1 MGLEDIFY
9 WIGFKVSSHPILVSV
24 VTLMTTSIILTGLVF
39 IDFELEPQKLWVS
52 QTSQTNYQQLFFG
65 KKFGAYFRIN
75 QMIMRLQ
82 NESNTEDIFTKP
94 YLRKLFDVQERIV
107 STSFDF
113 MGKNMTV
120 SDFCYKPISGKGCM
134 ITSATN
140 FWLEN
145 RTAMEESD
153 VKEVAKCL
161 KTGTEG
167 EMPCFDSIGTPI
179 QINAI
184 FGMQGCEG
192 GEEVSECSVC
202 NKTARSMSV
211 TFLLQNDFYTNKA
224 AEKWEQ
230 EVFQKAILDF
240 NEKEKNDG
248 SVLRIFYMMERS
260 VSDELKIETKQNIL
274 VVVISYLAMFIYI
287 SLMMGEF
294 PSLIKS
300 RILVGF
306 GGILIVIISCLG
318 AFAIVSLLGIKQT
331 LISAEVVPFLVL
343 AIGVDNMF
351 FITGAKDKV
360 SKKIKEQKEEGNQ
373 KKEYKNE
380 QQMGIA
386 LSEVGPSITTA
397 AIGEF
402 LSFLVGYLTDIP
414 ALESFC
420 LCASFAV
427 LINYFLQMTL
437 FVAFVSLD
445 DRRVYSYRYDIVPCI
460 KVNDTTQNSLINNNL
475 KNSTTKNEPYE
486 GKKSLQKCATL
497 YYDFIMQTPVICAIL
512 IIYVGM
518 TVVSVIAVF
527 NFPLGL
533 NQQTTVT
540 QSGDLV
546 QYFKTQEKYVDVGPP
561 GYLVFYNIDYNNAEN
576 LALIDKM
583 SDHLS
588 TLSTVQPPVYS
599 WYKDFKKFMDPYY
612 KDKCNK
618 NLEVLK
624 TQPLAYQ
631 VREFLKIKK
640 DDPCCKEDGMCGEPY
655 LNDLAFNDNGEIE
668 ASRFRFQH
676 VPLVNQSVYV
686 NAVLQTN
693 AVARTYR
700 DNFTLMEGKNRTQNY
715 ILNGK
720 VVDINTVFPYSLFYV
735 YYDQYLFIRGISV
748 QNLLIGF
755 ATIFLSV
762 QLVMNLKGA
771 ALTVLFCFSCVLHLI
786 GTLWLLNFIPDYAI
800 ELNAISVVN
809 IVVALGLSVEFC
821 VHIIIFYMKCPKDT
835 KVEYIKYSLNN
846 VGVSVFIGIMVT
858 KVIGVFVL
866 LFAASK
872 VFQIYYFRMYFFLI
886 VVGFFHGFMLLPI
899 FLTYVNVRSSDDEP
913 IKNNKLKDSV
923 FQEKPGTDK
932 LSHENKEQIE

>member
-1 MGLEDIFY
+1 MGLESIFH

-24 VTLMTTSIILTGLVF
+24 ISLMATSIILTGLVF

-94 YLRKLFDVQERIV
+94 YLRKLFDVQEKIV

-161 KTGTEG
+161 QTGTEG

-192 GEEVSECSVC
+192 GEEISECSVC

-230 EVFQKAILDF
+230 EVFQKSILEF
-240 NEKEKNDG
+240 NEQEEKNNSD
-248 SVLRIFYMMERS
+248 LRIFYMMERS
-260 VSDELKIETKQNIL
+260 VSDELEIETEQNIL
-274 VVVISYLAMFIYI
+274 VVVISYIAMFIYI
-287 SLMMGEF
+287 SMMMGEF
-294 PSLIKS
+294 PSLTKS
-300 RILVGF
+300 RILVGL
-306 GGILIVIISCLG
+306 GGIFVVILSCLG
-318 AFAIVSLLGIKQT
+318 AFAIVSLFGIKQT

-351 FITGAKDKV
+351 FITGARDRV
-360 SKKIKEQKEEGNQ
+360 ISQINEEKKEGKQQKEYSNQ
-373 KKEYKNE
+373 E
-380 QQMGIA
+380 QMGKA
-386 LSEVGPSITTA
+386 LAEVGPSITTA

-445 DRRVYSYRYDIVPCI
+445 DRRVDANRYDIVPCI
-460 KVNDTTQNSLINNNL
+460 KKTVGNS
-475 KNSTTKNEPYE
+475 EHYE
-486 GKKSLQKCATL
+486 GKKSLQSFALT
-497 YYDFIMQTPVICAIL
+497 YYDFIMQTPVKY
-512 IIYVGM
+512 IIITIYIGM
-518 TVVSVIAVF
+518 TVVSVIALF
-527 NFPLGL
+527 KFPLGL

-546 QYFKTQEKYVDVGPP
+546 KYFKTQEKYVDVGSP
-561 GYLVFYNIDYNNAEN
+561 GYLVFYNIDYNNADN

-599 WYKDFKKFMDPYY
+599 WYKDFQKFMDPYY

-618 NLEVLK
+618 NLDVLK

-631 VREFLKIKK
+631 VREFLKIKT

-700 DNFTLMEGKNRTQNY
+700 DNFTLMEGKNRTQNFL
-715 ILNGK
+715 LNGK

-755 ATIFLSV
+755 ATIFLAV

-786 GTLWLLNFIPDYAI
+786 GTLWLLNFIPDYTI

-821 VHIIIFYMKCPKDT
+821 AHIIIFYMKSPESNSQTPNVD
-835 KVEYIKYSLNN
+835 YIKYSLQN
-846 VGVSVFIGIMVT
+846 VGVSVFVGIMTT

-886 VVGFFHGFMLLPI
+886 VVGFFHGFMLLPL
-899 FLTYVNVRSSDDEP
+899 FLTYVNIRSSGEKKT
-913 IKNNKLKDSV
+913 IKDSDLLISS
-923 FQEKPGTDK
+923 EP
-932 LSHENKEQIE
+932 LSGD

>member
-1 MGLEDIFY
+1 MGLESVFNV
-9 WIGFKVSSHPILVSV
+9 IGRKVATHPILVSV
-24 VTLMTTSIILTGLVF
+24 ISLMMTSIILTGLIF

-82 NESNTEDIFTKP
+82 NQSNTEDIFTKP
-94 YLRKLFDVQERIV
+94 YLKKLFDVQEKIV
-107 STSFDF
+107 NTTFDF
-113 MGKNMTV
+113 MGKNMSV

-161 KTGTEG
+161 QTGTEG

-192 GEEVSECSVC
+192 GEAISECSVC

-224 AEKWEQ
+224 AQKWEQ
-230 EVFQKAILDF
+230 EVFQKAIHDF
-240 NEKEKNDG
+240 NEQEKKENSD
-248 SVLRIFYMMERS
+248 LRIFYMMERS
-260 VSDELKIETKQNIL
+260 VSDELEIESAQNVV

-287 SLMMGEF
+287 SMMMGEF
-294 PSLIKS
+294 PSITKS
-300 RILVGF
+300 RILVGL
-306 GGILIVIISCLG
+306 GGIFVVILSCLG
-318 AFAIVSLLGIKQT
+318 AFAIVSLFGIKQT

-351 FITGAKDKV
+351 FITGARDRV
-360 SKKIKEQKEEGNQ
+360 INSINAAKEQGKDVRNYSNSE
-373 KKEYKNE
+373 
-380 QQMGIA
+380 QMGIA
-386 LSEVGPSITTA
+386 LGEVGPSITTA

-445 DRRVYSYRYDIVPCI
+445 DKRVDANRYDIVPCF
-460 KVNDTTQNSLINNNL
+460 KKTVGRS
-475 KNSTTKNEPYE
+475 EHYE
-486 GKKSLQKCATL
+486 GKKCLQNFAIT
-497 YYDFIMQTPVICAIL
+497 YYEFLMKTPVVCTVL
-512 IIYVGM
+512 VIYIGM
-518 TVVSVIAVF
+518 TVFSVYSIF

-540 QSGDLV
+540 QNGDLFN
-546 QYFKTQEKYVDVGPP
+546 YFKTQEKYVDVGSP

-599 WYKDFKKFMDPYY
+599 WYKDFQKFMDPYY

-618 NLEVLK
+618 NLDVLK

-631 VREFLKIKK
+631 VREFLKIKT

-655 LNDLAFNDNGEIE
+655 LNDLAFNDKGEIE

-676 VPLVNQSVYV
+676 IPLVNQSVYV

-700 DNFTLMEGKNRTQNY
+700 DNFTLMEGRNKTQNFV
-715 ILNGK
+715 LNGK
-720 VVDINTVFPYSLFYV
+720 TVDINTVFPYSLFYV

-755 ATIFLSV
+755 ATIFLAV

-786 GTLWLLNFIPDYAI
+786 GVLYLLNFIPDYTV

-821 VHIIIFYMKCPKDT
+821 AHIIIFYMKSPKSNSLTPNVDH
-835 KVEYIKYSLNN
+835 IKYSLKN
-846 VGVSVFIGIMVT
+846 VGVSVLVGIMTT

-866 LFAASK
+866 LFAPSK

-899 FLTYVNVRSSDDEP
+899 FLTYVNVRSKDDEIDSELKFAQEDLITDNP
-913 IKNNKLKDSV
+913 TKDDIIK
-923 FQEKPGTDK
+923 Q
-932 LSHENKEQIE
+932 

>member
-1 MGLEDIFY
+1 MGLESVFNV
-9 WIGFKVSSHPILVSV
+9 IGRKVATHPILVSV
-24 VTLMTTSIILTGLVF
+24 ISLMTTSIILTGLIF

-82 NESNTEDIFTKP
+82 NQSNTEDIFTKP

-107 STSFDF
+107 NTTFDF
-113 MGKNMTV
+113 MGKNMSV

-161 KTGTEG
+161 QTGTEG

-192 GEEVSECSVC
+192 GEAISECSVC

-224 AEKWEQ
+224 AQKWEQ
-230 EVFQKAILDF
+230 EVFQKAIHDF
-240 NEKEKNDG
+240 NEQEEKDK
-248 SVLRIFYMMERS
+248 SDLRIFYMMERS
-260 VSDELKIETKQNIL
+260 VSDELEIESAQNVV

-287 SLMMGEF
+287 SMMMGEF
-294 PSLIKS
+294 PSITKS
-300 RILVGF
+300 RILVGL
-306 GGILIVIISCLG
+306 GGIFVVILSCLG
-318 AFAIVSLLGIKQT
+318 AFAIVSLFGIKQT

-351 FITGAKDKV
+351 FITGARDRV
-360 SKKIKEQKEEGNQ
+360 INSINAAKEQGKDVRNYSNSE
-373 KKEYKNE
+373 
-380 QQMGIA
+380 QMGIA
-386 LSEVGPSITTA
+386 LGEVGPSITTA

-445 DRRVYSYRYDIVPCI
+445 DKRVDANRYDIVPCF
-460 KVNDTTQNSLINNNL
+460 KKTVGRS
-475 KNSTTKNEPYE
+475 EHYE
-486 GKKSLQKCATL
+486 GKKCLQNFAIT
-497 YYDFIMQTPVICAIL
+497 YYEFLMKTPVVCTVL
-512 IIYVGM
+512 VIYIGM
-518 TVVSVIAVF
+518 TVFSVYSIF

-540 QSGDLV
+540 QNGDLFN
-546 QYFKTQEKYVDVGPP
+546 YFKTQEKYVDVGSP

-599 WYKDFKKFMDPYY
+599 WYKDFQKFMDPYY

-618 NLEVLK
+618 NLDVLK

-631 VREFLKIKK
+631 VREFLKIKT

-655 LNDLAFNDNGEIE
+655 LNDLAFNDKGEIE

-676 VPLVNQSVYV
+676 IPLVNQSVYV

-700 DNFTLMEGKNRTQNY
+700 DNFTLMEGRNKTQNFV
-715 ILNGK
+715 LNGK
-720 VVDINTVFPYSLFYV
+720 TVDINTVFPYSLFYV

-755 ATIFLSV
+755 ATIFLAV

-786 GTLWLLNFIPDYAI
+786 GVLYLLNFIPDYTV

-821 VHIIIFYMKCPKDT
+821 AHIIIFYMKSPKSNSLTPNVDH
-835 KVEYIKYSLNN
+835 IKYSLKN
-846 VGVSVFIGIMVT
+846 VGVSVLVGIMTT

-866 LFAASK
+866 LFAPSK

-899 FLTYVNVRSSDDEP
+899 FLTYVNVRSKDDE
-913 IKNNKLKDSV
+913 IDSELK
-923 FQEKPGTDK
+923 FAQEDLITDK
-932 LSHENKEQIE
+932 PTKDDIIKQ

>member
-1 MGLEDIFY
+1 MGLESVFNV
-9 WIGFKVSSHPILVSV
+9 IGRKVATHPILVSV
-24 VTLMTTSIILTGLVF
+24 ISLMTTSIILTGLIF

-82 NESNTEDIFTKP
+82 NQSNTEDIFTKP

-107 STSFDF
+107 NTTFDF
-113 MGKNMTV
+113 MGKNMSV

-161 KTGTEG
+161 QTGTEG

-192 GEEVSECSVC
+192 GEAISECSVC

-224 AEKWEQ
+224 AQKWEQ
-230 EVFQKAILDF
+230 EVFQKAIHDF
-240 NEKEKNDG
+240 NEQEEKENSD
-248 SVLRIFYMMERS
+248 LRIFYMMERS
-260 VSDELKIETKQNIL
+260 VSDELEIESAQNVV

-287 SLMMGEF
+287 SMMMGEF
-294 PSLIKS
+294 PSITKS
-300 RILVGF
+300 RILVGL
-306 GGILIVIISCLG
+306 GGIFVVILSCLG
-318 AFAIVSLLGIKQT
+318 AFAIVSLFGIKQT

-351 FITGAKDKV
+351 FITGARDRV
-360 SKKIKEQKEEGNQ
+360 INSINAAKEQGKDVRNYSNSE
-373 KKEYKNE
+373 
-380 QQMGIA
+380 QMGIA
-386 LSEVGPSITTA
+386 LGEVGPSITTA

-445 DRRVYSYRYDIVPCI
+445 DKRVDANRYDIVPCF
-460 KVNDTTQNSLINNNL
+460 KKTVGRS
-475 KNSTTKNEPYE
+475 EHYE
-486 GKKSLQKCATL
+486 GKKCLQNFAIT
-497 YYDFIMQTPVICAIL
+497 YYEFLMKTPVVCTVL
-512 IIYVGM
+512 VIYIGM
-518 TVVSVIAVF
+518 TVFSVYSIF

-540 QSGDLV
+540 QNGDLFN
-546 QYFKTQEKYVDVGPP
+546 YFKTQEKYVDVGSP

-599 WYKDFKKFMDPYY
+599 WYKDFQKFMDPYY

-618 NLEVLK
+618 NLDVLK

-631 VREFLKIKK
+631 VREFLKIKT

-655 LNDLAFNDNGEIE
+655 LNDLAFNDKGEIE

-676 VPLVNQSVYV
+676 IPLVNQSVYV

-700 DNFTLMEGKNRTQNY
+700 DNFTLMEGRNKTQNFV
-715 ILNGK
+715 LNGK
-720 VVDINTVFPYSLFYV
+720 TVDINTVFPYSLFYV

-755 ATIFLSV
+755 ATIFLAV

-786 GTLWLLNFIPDYAI
+786 GVLYLLNFIPDYTV

-821 VHIIIFYMKCPKDT
+821 AHIIIFYMKSPKSNSLTPNVDH
-835 KVEYIKYSLNN
+835 IKYSLKN
-846 VGVSVFIGIMVT
+846 VGVSVLVGIMTT

-866 LFAASK
+866 LFAPSK

-899 FLTYVNVRSSDDEP
+899 FLTYVNVRSKDDE
-913 IKNNKLKDSV
+913 IDSELK
-923 FQEKPGTDK
+923 FAQEDLITDK
-932 LSHENKEQIE
+932 PTKDDIIKQ

>member
-1 MGLEDIFY
+1 MGLESVFNV
-9 WIGFKVSSHPILVSV
+9 IGRKVATHPILVSV
-24 VTLMTTSIILTGLVF
+24 ISLMMTSIILTGLIF

-82 NESNTEDIFTKP
+82 NQSNTEDIFTKP
-94 YLRKLFDVQERIV
+94 YLRKLFDVQEKIV
-107 STSFDF
+107 NTTFDF
-113 MGKNMTV
+113 MGKNMSV

-161 KTGTEG
+161 QTGTEG

-192 GEEVSECSVC
+192 GEAISECSVC

-224 AEKWEQ
+224 AQKWEQ
-230 EVFQKAILDF
+230 EVFQKAIHDF
-240 NEKEKNDG
+240 NEQEEKENSD
-248 SVLRIFYMMERS
+248 LRIFYMMERS
-260 VSDELKIETKQNIL
+260 VSDELEIESAQNVV

-287 SLMMGEF
+287 SMMMGEF
-294 PSLIKS
+294 PSITKS
-300 RILVGF
+300 RILVGL
-306 GGILIVIISCLG
+306 GGIFVVILSCLG
-318 AFAIVSLLGIKQT
+318 AFAIVSLFGIKQT

-351 FITGAKDKV
+351 FITGARDRV
-360 SKKIKEQKEEGNQ
+360 INSINAAKEQGKDVRNYSNSE
-373 KKEYKNE
+373 
-380 QQMGIA
+380 QMGIA
-386 LSEVGPSITTA
+386 LGEVGPSITTA

-445 DRRVYSYRYDIVPCI
+445 DKRVDANRYDIVPCF
-460 KVNDTTQNSLINNNL
+460 KKTVGRS
-475 KNSTTKNEPYE
+475 EHYE
-486 GKKSLQKCATL
+486 GKKCLQNFAIT
-497 YYDFIMQTPVICAIL
+497 YYEFLMKTPVVCTVL
-512 IIYVGM
+512 VIYIGM
-518 TVVSVIAVF
+518 TVFSVYSIF

-540 QSGDLV
+540 QNGDLFN
-546 QYFKTQEKYVDVGPP
+546 YFKTQEKYVDVGSP

-599 WYKDFKKFMDPYY
+599 WYKDFQKFMDPYY

-618 NLEVLK
+618 NLDVLK

-631 VREFLKIKK
+631 VREFLKIKT

-655 LNDLAFNDNGEIE
+655 LNDLAFNDKGEIE

-676 VPLVNQSVYV
+676 IPLVNQSVYV

-700 DNFTLMEGKNRTQNY
+700 DNFTLMEGRNKTQNFV
-715 ILNGK
+715 LNGK
-720 VVDINTVFPYSLFYV
+720 TVDINTVFPYSLFYV

-755 ATIFLSV
+755 ATIFLAV

-786 GTLWLLNFIPDYAI
+786 GVLYLLNFIPDYTV

-821 VHIIIFYMKCPKDT
+821 AHIIIFYMKSPKSNSLTPNVDH
-835 KVEYIKYSLNN
+835 IKYSLKN
-846 VGVSVFIGIMVT
+846 VGVSVLVGIMTT

-866 LFAASK
+866 LFAPSK

-899 FLTYVNVRSSDDEP
+899 FLTYVNVRSKDDE
-913 IKNNKLKDSV
+913 IDSELK
-923 FQEKPGTDK
+923 FAQEDLITDK
-932 LSHENKEQIE
+932 PTKDDIIKQ

>member
-1 MGLEDIFY
+1 MGLESVFNV
-9 WIGFKVSSHPILVSV
+9 IGRKVATHPILVSV
-24 VTLMTTSIILTGLVF
+24 ISLMMTSIILTGLIF

-82 NESNTEDIFTKP
+82 NQSNTEDIFTKP
-94 YLRKLFDVQERIV
+94 YLKKLFDVQEKIV
-107 STSFDF
+107 NTTFDF
-113 MGKNMTV
+113 MGKNMSV

-161 KTGTEG
+161 QTGTEG

-192 GEEVSECSVC
+192 GEAISECSVC

-224 AEKWEQ
+224 AQKWEQ
-230 EVFQKAILDF
+230 EVFQKAIHDF
-240 NEKEKNDG
+240 NEQEEEEKSD
-248 SVLRIFYMMERS
+248 LRIFYMMERS
-260 VSDELKIETKQNIL
+260 VSDELEIESAQNVV

-287 SLMMGEF
+287 SMMMGEF
-294 PSLIKS
+294 PSITKS
-300 RILVGF
+300 RILVGL
-306 GGILIVIISCLG
+306 GGIFVVILSCLG
-318 AFAIVSLLGIKQT
+318 AFAIVSLFGIKQT

-351 FITGAKDKV
+351 FITGARDRV
-360 SKKIKEQKEEGNQ
+360 INSINAAKEQGKDVRNYSNSE
-373 KKEYKNE
+373 
-380 QQMGIA
+380 QMGIA
-386 LSEVGPSITTA
+386 LGEVGPSITTA

-445 DRRVYSYRYDIVPCI
+445 DKRVDANRYDIVPCF
-460 KVNDTTQNSLINNNL
+460 KKTVGRS
-475 KNSTTKNEPYE
+475 EHYE
-486 GKKSLQKCATL
+486 GKKCLQNFAIT
-497 YYDFIMQTPVICAIL
+497 YYEFLMKTPVVCTVL
-512 IIYVGM
+512 VIYIGM
-518 TVVSVIAVF
+518 TVFSVISIF

-540 QSGDLV
+540 QNGDLFN
-546 QYFKTQEKYVDVGPP
+546 YFKTQEKYVDVGSP

-599 WYKDFKKFMDPYY
+599 WYKDFQKFMDPYY

-618 NLEVLK
+618 NLDVLK

-631 VREFLKIKK
+631 VREFLKIKT

-655 LNDLAFNDNGEIE
+655 LNDLAFNDKGEIE

-676 VPLVNQSVYV
+676 IPLVNQSVYV

-700 DNFTLMEGKNRTQNY
+700 DNFTLMEGRNKTQNFV
-715 ILNGK
+715 LNGK
-720 VVDINTVFPYSLFYV
+720 TVDINTVFPYSLFYV

-755 ATIFLSV
+755 ATIFLAV

-786 GTLWLLNFIPDYAI
+786 GVLYLLNFIPDYTV

-821 VHIIIFYMKCPKDT
+821 AHIIIFYMKSPKSNSLTPNVDH
-835 KVEYIKYSLNN
+835 IKYSLKN
-846 VGVSVFIGIMVT
+846 VGVSVLVGIMTT

-866 LFAASK
+866 LFAPSK

-899 FLTYVNVRSSDDEP
+899 FLTYVNVRSKDDEIDSELKFAQEDLITDNP
-913 IKNNKLKDSV
+913 TKDDIIK
-923 FQEKPGTDK
+923 Q
-932 LSHENKEQIE
+932 

>member
-1 MGLEDIFY
+1 MGLESIFH

-24 VTLMTTSIILTGLVF
+24 ISLMATSIILTGLVF

-94 YLRKLFDVQERIV
+94 YLRKLFDVQEKIV

-161 KTGTEG
+161 QTGTEG

-192 GEEVSECSVC
+192 GEEISECSVC

-230 EVFQKAILDF
+230 EVFQKSILEF
-240 NEKEKNDG
+240 NEQEEKNNSD
-248 SVLRIFYMMERS
+248 LRIFYMMERS
-260 VSDELKIETKQNIL
+260 VSDELEIETEQNIL

-287 SLMMGEF
+287 SMMMGEF
-294 PSLIKS
+294 PSLTKS
-300 RILVGF
+300 RILVGL
-306 GGILIVIISCLG
+306 GGIFVVILSCLG
-318 AFAIVSLLGIKQT
+318 AFAIVSLFGIKQT

-351 FITGAKDKV
+351 FITGARDRV
-360 SKKIKEQKEEGNQ
+360 ISQINEEKKEGKQQKEYSNQ
-373 KKEYKNE
+373 E
-380 QQMGIA
+380 QMGKA
-386 LSEVGPSITTA
+386 LAEVGPSITTA

-445 DRRVYSYRYDIVPCI
+445 DRRVDANRYDIVPCI
-460 KVNDTTQNSLINNNL
+460 KKTVGNS
-475 KNSTTKNEPYE
+475 EHYE
-486 GKKSLQKCATL
+486 GKKSLQSFALT
-497 YYDFIMQTPVICAIL
+497 YYDFIMQTTVKY
-512 IIYVGM
+512 IIITIYIGM

-527 NFPLGL
+527 KFPLGL

-546 QYFKTQEKYVDVGPP
+546 KYFKTQEKYVDVGSP
-561 GYLVFYNIDYNNAEN
+561 GYLVFYNIDYNNADN

-599 WYKDFKKFMDPYY
+599 WYKDFQKFMDPYY

-618 NLEVLK
+618 NLDVLK

-631 VREFLKIKK
+631 VREFLKIKT

-700 DNFTLMEGKNRTQNY
+700 DNFTLMEGKNRTQNFL
-715 ILNGK
+715 LNGK

-755 ATIFLSV
+755 ATIFLAV

-786 GTLWLLNFIPDYAI
+786 GTLWLLNFIPDYTI

-821 VHIIIFYMKCPKDT
+821 AHIIIFYMKSPESNSQTPNVD
-835 KVEYIKYSLNN
+835 YIKYSLQN
-846 VGVSVFIGIMVT
+846 VGVSVFVGIMTT

-872 VFQIYYFRMYFFLI
+872 VFQIYYFRRYFFLI
-886 VVGFFHGFMLLPI
+886 VVGFFHGFMLLPL
-899 FLTYVNVRSSDDEP
+899 FLTYVNIRSSGEKKT
-913 IKNNKLKDSV
+913 IKDSDLLISS
-923 FQEKPGTDK
+923 EP
-932 LSHENKEQIE
+932 LSGD

>member
-1 MGLEDIFY
+1 MGLESVFNV
-9 WIGFKVSSHPILVSV
+9 IGRKVATHPILVSV
-24 VTLMTTSIILTGLVF
+24 ISLMMTSIILTGLIF

-82 NESNTEDIFTKP
+82 NQSNTEDIFTKP
-94 YLRKLFDVQERIV
+94 YLKKLFDVQERIV
-107 STSFDF
+107 NTTFDF
-113 MGKNMTV
+113 MGKNMSV

-161 KTGTEG
+161 QTGTEG

-192 GEEVSECSVC
+192 GEAISECSVC

-224 AEKWEQ
+224 AQKWEQ
-230 EVFQKAILDF
+230 EVFQKAIHDF
-240 NEKEKNDG
+240 NEQEEKEKSD
-248 SVLRIFYMMERS
+248 LRIFYMMERS
-260 VSDELKIETKQNIL
+260 VSDELEIESAQNVV

-287 SLMMGEF
+287 SMMMGEF
-294 PSLIKS
+294 PSITKS
-300 RILVGF
+300 RILVGL
-306 GGILIVIISCLG
+306 GGIFVVILSCLG
-318 AFAIVSLLGIKQT
+318 AFAIVSLFGIKQT

-351 FITGAKDKV
+351 FITGARDRV
-360 SKKIKEQKEEGNQ
+360 INSINAAKEQGKDVRNYSNSE
-373 KKEYKNE
+373 
-380 QQMGIA
+380 QMGIA
-386 LSEVGPSITTA
+386 LGEVGPSITTA

-445 DRRVYSYRYDIVPCI
+445 DKRVDANRYDIVPCF
-460 KVNDTTQNSLINNNL
+460 KKTVGRS
-475 KNSTTKNEPYE
+475 EHYE
-486 GKKSLQKCATL
+486 GKKCLQNFAIT
-497 YYDFIMQTPVICAIL
+497 YYEFLMKTPVVCTVL
-512 IIYVGM
+512 VIYIGM
-518 TVVSVIAVF
+518 TVFSVYSIF

-540 QSGDLV
+540 QNGDLFN
-546 QYFKTQEKYVDVGPP
+546 YFKTQEKYVDVGSP

-599 WYKDFKKFMDPYY
+599 WYKDFQKFMDPYY

-618 NLEVLK
+618 NLDVLK

-631 VREFLKIKK
+631 VREFLKIKT

-655 LNDLAFNDNGEIE
+655 LNDLAFNDKGEIE

-676 VPLVNQSVYV
+676 IPLVNQSVYV

-700 DNFTLMEGKNRTQNY
+700 DNFTLMEGRNKTQNFV
-715 ILNGK
+715 LNGK
-720 VVDINTVFPYSLFYV
+720 TVDINTVFPYSLFYV

-755 ATIFLSV
+755 ATIFLAV

-786 GTLWLLNFIPDYAI
+786 GVLYLLNFIPDYTV

-821 VHIIIFYMKCPKDT
+821 AHIIIFYMKSPKSNSLTPNVDH
-835 KVEYIKYSLNN
+835 IKYSLKN
-846 VGVSVFIGIMVT
+846 VGVSVLVGIMTT

-866 LFAASK
+866 LFAPSK

-899 FLTYVNVRSSDDEP
+899 FLTYVNVRSKDDEIDSELKFAQEDLITDNP
-913 IKNNKLKDSV
+913 TKDDIIK
-923 FQEKPGTDK
+923 Q
-932 LSHENKEQIE
+932 

>member
-1 MGLEDIFY
+1 MGLESIFH

-24 VTLMTTSIILTGLVF
+24 ISLMATSIILTGLVF

-94 YLRKLFDVQERIV
+94 YLRKLFDVQEKIA

-161 KTGTEG
+161 QTGTEG

-192 GEEVSECSVC
+192 GEEISECSVC

-230 EVFQKAILDF
+230 EVFQKSILEF
-240 NEKEKNDG
+240 NEQEEKNNSD
-248 SVLRIFYMMERS
+248 LRIFYMMERS
-260 VSDELKIETKQNIL
+260 VSDELEIETEQNIL

-287 SLMMGEF
+287 SMMMGEF
-294 PSLIKS
+294 PSLTKS
-300 RILVGF
+300 RILVGL
-306 GGILIVIISCLG
+306 GGIFVVILSCLG
-318 AFAIVSLLGIKQT
+318 AFAIVSLFGIKQT

-351 FITGAKDKV
+351 FITGARDRV
-360 SKKIKEQKEEGNQ
+360 ISQINEEKKEGKQQKEYSNQ
-373 KKEYKNE
+373 E
-380 QQMGIA
+380 QMGKA
-386 LSEVGPSITTA
+386 LAEVGPSITTA

-445 DRRVYSYRYDIVPCI
+445 DRRVDANRYDIVPCI
-460 KVNDTTQNSLINNNL
+460 KKTVGNS
-475 KNSTTKNEPYE
+475 EHYE
-486 GKKSLQKCATL
+486 GKKSLQSFALT
-497 YYDFIMQTPVICAIL
+497 YYDFIMQTPVKY
-512 IIYVGM
+512 IIITIYIGM

-527 NFPLGL
+527 KFPLGL

-546 QYFKTQEKYVDVGPP
+546 KYFKTQEKYVDVGSP
-561 GYLVFYNIDYNNAEN
+561 GYLVFYNIDYNNADN

-599 WYKDFKKFMDPYY
+599 WYKDFQKFMDPYY

-618 NLEVLK
+618 NLDVLK

-631 VREFLKIKK
+631 VREFLKIKT

-700 DNFTLMEGKNRTQNY
+700 DNFTLMEGKNRTQNFL
-715 ILNGK
+715 LNGK

-755 ATIFLSV
+755 ATIFLAV

-786 GTLWLLNFIPDYAI
+786 GTLWLLNFIPDYTI

-821 VHIIIFYMKCPKDT
+821 AHIIIFYMKSPESNSQTPNVD
-835 KVEYIKYSLNN
+835 YIKYSLQN
-846 VGVSVFIGIMVT
+846 VGVSVFVGIMTT

-886 VVGFFHGFMLLPI
+886 VVGFFHGFMLLPL
-899 FLTYVNVRSSDDEP
+899 FLTYVNIRSSGEKKT
-913 IKNNKLKDSV
+913 IKDSDLLISS
-923 FQEKPGTDK
+923 EP
-932 LSHENKEQIE
+932 LSGD

>member
-1 MGLEDIFY
+1 MGLESVFNV
-9 WIGFKVSSHPILVSV
+9 IGRKVATHPILVSV
-24 VTLMTTSIILTGLVF
+24 ISLMMTSIILTGLIF

-82 NESNTEDIFTKP
+82 NQSNTEDIFTKP
-94 YLRKLFDVQERIV
+94 YLRKLFDVQEKIV
-107 STSFDF
+107 NTTFDF
-113 MGKNMTV
+113 MGKNMSV

-161 KTGTEG
+161 QTGTEG

-192 GEEVSECSVC
+192 GEAISECSVC

-224 AEKWEQ
+224 AQKWEQ
-230 EVFQKAILDF
+230 EVFQKAIHDF
-240 NEKEKNDG
+240 NEQEEKEKSD
-248 SVLRIFYMMERS
+248 LRIFYMMERS
-260 VSDELKIETKQNIL
+260 VSDELEIESAQNVV

-287 SLMMGEF
+287 SMMMGEF
-294 PSLIKS
+294 PSITKS
-300 RILVGF
+300 RILVGL
-306 GGILIVIISCLG
+306 GGIFVVILSCLG
-318 AFAIVSLLGIKQT
+318 AFAIVSLFGIKQT

-351 FITGAKDKV
+351 FITGARDRV
-360 SKKIKEQKEEGNQ
+360 INSINAAKEQGKDVRNYSNSE
-373 KKEYKNE
+373 
-380 QQMGIA
+380 QMGIA
-386 LSEVGPSITTA
+386 LGEVGPSITTA

-445 DRRVYSYRYDIVPCI
+445 DKRVDANRYDIVPCF
-460 KVNDTTQNSLINNNL
+460 KKTVGRS
-475 KNSTTKNEPYE
+475 EHYE
-486 GKKSLQKCATL
+486 GKKCLQNFAIT
-497 YYDFIMQTPVICAIL
+497 YYEFLMKTPVVCTVL
-512 IIYVGM
+512 VIYIGM
-518 TVVSVIAVF
+518 TVFSVISIF

-540 QSGDLV
+540 QNGDLFN
-546 QYFKTQEKYVDVGPP
+546 YFKTQEKYVDVGSP

-599 WYKDFKKFMDPYY
+599 WYKDFQKFMDPYY

-618 NLEVLK
+618 NLDVLK

-631 VREFLKIKK
+631 VREFLKIKT

-655 LNDLAFNDNGEIE
+655 LNDLAFNDKGEIE

-676 VPLVNQSVYV
+676 IPLVNQSVYV

-700 DNFTLMEGKNRTQNY
+700 DNFTLMEGRNKTQNFV
-715 ILNGK
+715 LNGK
-720 VVDINTVFPYSLFYV
+720 TVDINTVFPYSLFYV

-755 ATIFLSV
+755 ATIFLAV

-786 GTLWLLNFIPDYAI
+786 GVLYLLNFIPDYTV

-821 VHIIIFYMKCPKDT
+821 AHIIIFYMKSPKSNSLTPNVDH
-835 KVEYIKYSLNN
+835 IKYSLKN
-846 VGVSVFIGIMVT
+846 VGVSVLVGIMTT

-866 LFAASK
+866 LFAPSK

-899 FLTYVNVRSSDDEP
+899 FLTYVNVRSKDDEIDSELKFAQEDLITDNP
-913 IKNNKLKDSV
+913 TKDDIIK
-923 FQEKPGTDK
+923 Q
-932 LSHENKEQIE
+932 

>member
-1 MGLEDIFY
+1 MGLESVFNV
-9 WIGFKVSSHPILVSV
+9 IGRKVATHPILVSV
-24 VTLMTTSIILTGLVF
+24 ISLMMTSIILTGLIF

-82 NESNTEDIFTKP
+82 NQSNTEDIFTKP
-94 YLRKLFDVQERIV
+94 YLRKLFDVQEKIV
-107 STSFDF
+107 NTTFDF
-113 MGKNMTV
+113 MGKNMSV

-161 KTGTEG
+161 QTGTEG

-192 GEEVSECSVC
+192 GEAISECSVC

-224 AEKWEQ
+224 AQKWEQ
-230 EVFQKAILDF
+230 EVFQKAIHDF
-240 NEKEKNDG
+240 NEQEEEEKSD
-248 SVLRIFYMMERS
+248 LRIFYMMERS
-260 VSDELKIETKQNIL
+260 VSDELEIESAQNVV

-287 SLMMGEF
+287 SMMMGEF
-294 PSLIKS
+294 PSITKS
-300 RILVGF
+300 RILVGL
-306 GGILIVIISCLG
+306 GGIFVVILSCLG
-318 AFAIVSLLGIKQT
+318 AFAIVSLFGIKQT

-351 FITGAKDKV
+351 FITGARDRV
-360 SKKIKEQKEEGNQ
+360 INSINAAKEQGKDVRNYSNSE
-373 KKEYKNE
+373 
-380 QQMGIA
+380 QMGIA
-386 LSEVGPSITTA
+386 LGEVGPSITTA

-445 DRRVYSYRYDIVPCI
+445 DKRVDANRYDIVPCF
-460 KVNDTTQNSLINNNL
+460 KKTVGRS
-475 KNSTTKNEPYE
+475 EHYE
-486 GKKSLQKCATL
+486 GKKCLQNFAIT
-497 YYDFIMQTPVICAIL
+497 YYEFLMKTPVVCTVL
-512 IIYVGM
+512 VIYIGM
-518 TVVSVIAVF
+518 TVFSVYSIF

-540 QSGDLV
+540 QNGDLFN
-546 QYFKTQEKYVDVGPP
+546 YFKTQEKYVDVGSP

-599 WYKDFKKFMDPYY
+599 WYKDFQKFMDPYY

-618 NLEVLK
+618 NLDVLK

-631 VREFLKIKK
+631 VREFLKIKT

-655 LNDLAFNDNGEIE
+655 LNDLAFNDEGEIE

-676 VPLVNQSVYV
+676 IPLVNQSVYV

-700 DNFTLMEGKNRTQNY
+700 DNFTLMEGRNKTQNFV
-715 ILNGK
+715 LNGK
-720 VVDINTVFPYSLFYV
+720 TVDINTVFPYSLFYV

-755 ATIFLSV
+755 ATIFLAV

-786 GTLWLLNFIPDYAI
+786 GVLYLLNFIPDYTV

-821 VHIIIFYMKCPKDT
+821 AHIIIFYMKSPKSNSLTPNVDH
-835 KVEYIKYSLNN
+835 IKYSLKN
-846 VGVSVFIGIMVT
+846 VGVSVLVGIMTT

-866 LFAASK
+866 LFAPSK

-899 FLTYVNVRSSDDEP
+899 FLTYVNVRSKDDEIDSELKFAQEDLITDNP
-913 IKNNKLKDSV
+913 TKDDIIK
-923 FQEKPGTDK
+923 Q
-932 LSHENKEQIE
+932 

>member
-1 MGLEDIFY
+1 MGLESVFNV
-9 WIGFKVSSHPILVSV
+9 IGRKVATHPILVSV
-24 VTLMTTSIILTGLVF
+24 ISLMMTSIILTGLIF

-82 NESNTEDIFTKP
+82 NQSNTEDIFTKP
-94 YLRKLFDVQERIV
+94 YLRKLFDVQEKIV
-107 STSFDF
+107 NTTFDF
-113 MGKNMTV
+113 MGKNMSV

-161 KTGTEG
+161 QTGTEG

-192 GEEVSECSVC
+192 GEAISECSVC

-224 AEKWEQ
+224 AQKWEQ
-230 EVFQKAILDF
+230 EVFQKAIHDF
-240 NEKEKNDG
+240 NEQEEKENSD
-248 SVLRIFYMMERS
+248 LRIFYMMERS
-260 VSDELKIETKQNIL
+260 VSDELEIESAQNVV

-287 SLMMGEF
+287 SMMMGEF
-294 PSLIKS
+294 PSITKS
-300 RILVGF
+300 RILVGL
-306 GGILIVIISCLG
+306 GGIFVVILSCLG
-318 AFAIVSLLGIKQT
+318 AFAIVSLFGIKQT

-351 FITGAKDKV
+351 FITGARDRV
-360 SKKIKEQKEEGNQ
+360 INSINAAKEQGKDVRNYSNSE
-373 KKEYKNE
+373 
-380 QQMGIA
+380 QMGIA
-386 LSEVGPSITTA
+386 LGEVGPSITTA

-445 DRRVYSYRYDIVPCI
+445 DKRVDANRYDIVPCF
-460 KVNDTTQNSLINNNL
+460 KKTVGRS
-475 KNSTTKNEPYE
+475 EHYE
-486 GKKSLQKCATL
+486 GKKCLQNFAIT
-497 YYDFIMQTPVICAIL
+497 YYEFLMKTPVVCTVL
-512 IIYVGM
+512 VIYIGM
-518 TVVSVIAVF
+518 TVFSVYSIF

-540 QSGDLV
+540 QNGDLFN
-546 QYFKTQEKYVDVGPP
+546 YFKTQEKYVDVGSP

-599 WYKDFKKFMDPYY
+599 WYKDFQKFMDPYY

-618 NLEVLK
+618 NLDVLK

-631 VREFLKIKK
+631 VREFLKIKT

-655 LNDLAFNDNGEIE
+655 LNDLAFNDKGEIE

-676 VPLVNQSVYV
+676 IPLVNQSVYV

-700 DNFTLMEGKNRTQNY
+700 DNFTLMEGRNKTQNFV
-715 ILNGK
+715 LNGK
-720 VVDINTVFPYSLFYV
+720 TVDINTVFPYSLFYV

-755 ATIFLSV
+755 ATIFLAV

-786 GTLWLLNFIPDYAI
+786 GVLYLLNFIPDYTV

-821 VHIIIFYMKCPKDT
+821 AHIIIFYMKSPKSNSLTPNVDH
-835 KVEYIKYSLNN
+835 IKYSLKN
-846 VGVSVFIGIMVT
+846 VGVSVLVGIMTT

-866 LFAASK
+866 LFAPSK

-899 FLTYVNVRSSDDEP
+899 FLTYVNVRSKDDEIDSELKFAQEDLITDNP
-913 IKNNKLKDSV
+913 TKDDIIK
-923 FQEKPGTDK
+923 Q
-932 LSHENKEQIE
+932 

>member
-1 MGLEDIFY
+1 MGLESVFNV
-9 WIGFKVSSHPILVSV
+9 IGRKVATHPILVSV
-24 VTLMTTSIILTGLVF
+24 ISLMMTSIILTGLIF

-82 NESNTEDIFTKP
+82 NQSNTEDIFTKP
-94 YLRKLFDVQERIV
+94 YLKKLFDVQEKIV
-107 STSFDF
+107 NTTFDF
-113 MGKNMTV
+113 MGKNMSV

-161 KTGTEG
+161 QTGTEG

-192 GEEVSECSVC
+192 GEAISECSVC

-224 AEKWEQ
+224 AQKWEQ
-230 EVFQKAILDF
+230 EVFQKAIHDF
-240 NEKEKNDG
+240 NEQEEKGNSD
-248 SVLRIFYMMERS
+248 LRIFYMMERS
-260 VSDELKIETKQNIL
+260 VSDELEIESAQNVV

-287 SLMMGEF
+287 SMMMGEF
-294 PSLIKS
+294 PSITKS
-300 RILVGF
+300 RILVGL
-306 GGILIVIISCLG
+306 GGIFVVILSCLG
-318 AFAIVSLLGIKQT
+318 AFAIVSLFGIKQT

-351 FITGAKDKV
+351 FITGARDRV
-360 SKKIKEQKEEGNQ
+360 INSINAAKEQGKDVRNYSNSE
-373 KKEYKNE
+373 
-380 QQMGIA
+380 QMGIA
-386 LSEVGPSITTA
+386 LGEVGPSITTA

-445 DRRVYSYRYDIVPCI
+445 DKRVDANRYDIVPCF
-460 KVNDTTQNSLINNNL
+460 KKTVGRS
-475 KNSTTKNEPYE
+475 EHYE
-486 GKKSLQKCATL
+486 GKKCLQNFAIT
-497 YYDFIMQTPVICAIL
+497 YYEFLMKTPVVCTVL
-512 IIYVGM
+512 VIYIGM
-518 TVVSVIAVF
+518 TVFSVYSIF

-540 QSGDLV
+540 QNGDLFN
-546 QYFKTQEKYVDVGPP
+546 YFKTQEKYVDVGSP

-599 WYKDFKKFMDPYY
+599 WYKDFQKFMDPYY

-618 NLEVLK
+618 NLDVLK

-631 VREFLKIKK
+631 VREFLKIKT

-655 LNDLAFNDNGEIE
+655 LNDLAFNDKGEIE

-676 VPLVNQSVYV
+676 IPLVNQSVYV

-700 DNFTLMEGKNRTQNY
+700 DNFTLMEGRNKTQNFV
-715 ILNGK
+715 LNGK
-720 VVDINTVFPYSLFYV
+720 TVDINTVFPYSLFYV

-755 ATIFLSV
+755 ATIFLAV

-786 GTLWLLNFIPDYAI
+786 GVLYLLNFIPDYTV

-821 VHIIIFYMKCPKDT
+821 AHIIIFYMKSPKSNSLTPNVDH
-835 KVEYIKYSLNN
+835 IKYSLKN
-846 VGVSVFIGIMVT
+846 VGVSVLVGIMTT

-866 LFAASK
+866 LFAPSK

-899 FLTYVNVRSSDDEP
+899 FLTYVNVRSKDDEIDSELKFAQEDLITDNP
-913 IKNNKLKDSV
+913 TKDDIIK
-923 FQEKPGTDK
+923 Q
-932 LSHENKEQIE
+932 

>member
-1 MGLEDIFY
+1 MGLESIFH

-24 VTLMTTSIILTGLVF
+24 ISLMATSIILTGLVF

-94 YLRKLFDVQERIV
+94 YLRKLFDVQEKIV

-161 KTGTEG
+161 QTGTEG

-192 GEEVSECSVC
+192 GEEISECSVC

-230 EVFQKAILDF
+230 EVFQKSILEF
-240 NEKEKNDG
+240 NEQEEKNNSD
-248 SVLRIFYMMERS
+248 LRIFYMMERS
-260 VSDELKIETKQNIL
+260 VSDELEIETEQNIL

-287 SLMMGEF
+287 SMMMGEF
-294 PSLIKS
+294 PSLTKS
-300 RILVGF
+300 RILVGL
-306 GGILIVIISCLG
+306 GGIFVVILSCLG
-318 AFAIVSLLGIKQT
+318 AFAIVSLFGIKQT

-351 FITGAKDKV
+351 FITGARDRV
-360 SKKIKEQKEEGNQ
+360 ISQINEEKIEGKQQKEYSNQ
-373 KKEYKNE
+373 E
-380 QQMGIA
+380 QMGKA
-386 LSEVGPSITTA
+386 LAEVGPSITTA

-445 DRRVYSYRYDIVPCI
+445 DRRVDANRYDIVPCI
-460 KVNDTTQNSLINNNL
+460 KKTVGNS
-475 KNSTTKNEPYE
+475 EHYE
-486 GKKSLQKCATL
+486 GKKSLQSFALT
-497 YYDFIMQTPVICAIL
+497 YYDFIMQTPVKY
-512 IIYVGM
+512 IIITIYIGM

-527 NFPLGL
+527 KFPLGL

-546 QYFKTQEKYVDVGPP
+546 KYFKTQEKYVDVGSP
-561 GYLVFYNIDYNNAEN
+561 GYLVFYNIDYNNADN

-599 WYKDFKKFMDPYY
+599 WYKDFQKFMDPYY

-618 NLEVLK
+618 NLDVLK

-631 VREFLKIKK
+631 VREFLKIKT

-700 DNFTLMEGKNRTQNY
+700 DNFTLMEGKNRTQNFL
-715 ILNGK
+715 LNGK

-755 ATIFLSV
+755 ATIFLAV

-786 GTLWLLNFIPDYAI
+786 GTLWLLNFIPDYTI

-821 VHIIIFYMKCPKDT
+821 AHIIIFYMKSPESNSQTPNVD
-835 KVEYIKYSLNN
+835 YIKYSLQN
-846 VGVSVFIGIMVT
+846 VGVSVFVGIMTT

-886 VVGFFHGFMLLPI
+886 VVGFFHGFMLLPL
-899 FLTYVNVRSSDDEP
+899 FLTYVNIRSSGEKKK
-913 IKNNKLKDSV
+913 IKDSDLLISS
-923 FQEKPGTDK
+923 EP
-932 LSHENKEQIE
+932 LSGD

>member
-1 MGLEDIFY
+1 MGLESVFNV
-9 WIGFKVSSHPILVSV
+9 IGRKVATHPILVSV
-24 VTLMTTSIILTGLVF
+24 ISLMTTSIILTGLIF

-82 NESNTEDIFTKP
+82 NQSNTEDIFTKP
-94 YLRKLFDVQERIV
+94 YLRKLFDVQEKIV
-107 STSFDF
+107 NTTFDF
-113 MGKNMTV
+113 MGKNMSV

-161 KTGTEG
+161 QTGTEG

-192 GEEVSECSVC
+192 GEAISECSVC

-224 AEKWEQ
+224 AQKWEQ
-230 EVFQKAILDF
+230 EVFQKAIHDF
-240 NEKEKNDG
+240 NEQEKEENSD
-248 SVLRIFYMMERS
+248 LRIFYMMERS
-260 VSDELKIETKQNIL
+260 VSDELEIESAQNVV

-287 SLMMGEF
+287 SMMMGEF
-294 PSLIKS
+294 PSITKS
-300 RILVGF
+300 RILVGL
-306 GGILIVIISCLG
+306 GGIFVVILSCLG
-318 AFAIVSLLGIKQT
+318 AFAIVSLFGIKQT

-351 FITGAKDKV
+351 FITGARDRV
-360 SKKIKEQKEEGNQ
+360 INSINAAKEQGKDVRNYSNSE
-373 KKEYKNE
+373 
-380 QQMGIA
+380 QMGIA
-386 LSEVGPSITTA
+386 LGEVGPSITTA

-445 DRRVYSYRYDIVPCI
+445 DKRVDANRYDIVPCF
-460 KVNDTTQNSLINNNL
+460 KKTVGRS
-475 KNSTTKNEPYE
+475 EHYE
-486 GKKSLQKCATL
+486 GKKCLQNFAIT
-497 YYDFIMQTPVICAIL
+497 YYEFLMKTPVVCTVL
-512 IIYVGM
+512 VIYIGM
-518 TVVSVIAVF
+518 TVFSVYSIF

-540 QSGDLV
+540 QNGDLFN
-546 QYFKTQEKYVDVGPP
+546 YFKTQEKYVDVGSP

-599 WYKDFKKFMDPYY
+599 WYKDFQKFMDPYY

-618 NLEVLK
+618 NLDVLK

-631 VREFLKIKK
+631 VREFLKIKT

-655 LNDLAFNDNGEIE
+655 LNDLAFNDKGEIE

-676 VPLVNQSVYV
+676 IPLVNQSVYV

-700 DNFTLMEGKNRTQNY
+700 DNFTLMEGRNKTQNFV
-715 ILNGK
+715 LNGK
-720 VVDINTVFPYSLFYV
+720 TVDINTVFPYSLFYV

-755 ATIFLSV
+755 ATIFLAV

-786 GTLWLLNFIPDYAI
+786 GVLYLLNFIPDYTV

-821 VHIIIFYMKCPKDT
+821 AHIIIFYMKSPKSNSLTPNVDH
-835 KVEYIKYSLNN
+835 IKYSLKN
-846 VGVSVFIGIMVT
+846 VGVSVLVGIMTT

-866 LFAASK
+866 LFAPSK

-899 FLTYVNVRSSDDEP
+899 FLTYVNVRSKDDE
-913 IKNNKLKDSV
+913 IDSELK
-923 FQEKPGTDK
+923 FAQEDLITDK
-932 LSHENKEQIE
+932 PTKDDIIKQ

>member
-1 MGLEDIFY
+1 MGLESVFNV
-9 WIGFKVSSHPILVSV
+9 IGRKVATHPILVSV
-24 VTLMTTSIILTGLVF
+24 ISLMTTSIILTGLIF

-82 NESNTEDIFTKP
+82 NQSNTEDIFTKP

-107 STSFDF
+107 STTFDF
-113 MGKNMTV
+113 MGKNMSV

-161 KTGTEG
+161 QTGTEG

-192 GEEVSECSVC
+192 GEVISECSVC

-224 AEKWEQ
+224 AQKWEK
-230 EVFQKAILDF
+230 EVFQKAIHDF
-240 NEKEKNDG
+240 NEQEEKDNSD
-248 SVLRIFYMMERS
+248 LRIFYMMERS
-260 VSDELKIETKQNIL
+260 VSDELEIESAQNVV
-274 VVVISYLAMFIYI
+274 VVVISYLAMFVYI
-287 SLMMGEF
+287 SMMMGEF
-294 PSLIKS
+294 PSITKS
-300 RILVGF
+300 RILVGL
-306 GGILIVIISCLG
+306 GGIFVVILSCLG
-318 AFAIVSLLGIKQT
+318 AFAIVSLFGIKQT

-351 FITGAKDKV
+351 FITGARDRV
-360 SKKIKEQKEEGNQ
+360 INSINAAKEQGKDVKVFSNAE
-373 KKEYKNE
+373 
-380 QQMGIA
+380 QMGIA
-386 LSEVGPSITTA
+386 LGEVGPSITTA

-445 DRRVYSYRYDIVPCI
+445 DKRVDANRYDIVPCF
-460 KVNDTTQNSLINNNL
+460 KKTVGKS
-475 KNSTTKNEPYE
+475 EHYE
-486 GKKSLQKCATL
+486 GKKCLQNFAIT
-497 YYDFIMQTPVICAIL
+497 YYEFLMQTPVVCVVLL
-512 IIYVGM
+512 IYIGM
-518 TVVSVIAVF
+518 TAFSVYSIF

-540 QSGDLV
+540 QNGDLFN
-546 QYFKTQEKYVDVGPP
+546 YFKTQEKYVDVGSP

-599 WYKDFKKFMDPYY
+599 WYKDFQKFMDPYY

-618 NLEVLK
+618 NLDVLK

-631 VREFLKIKK
+631 VREFLKIKT

-655 LNDLAFNDNGEIE
+655 LNDLAFNDKGEIE

-676 VPLVNQSVYV
+676 IPLVNQSVYV

-700 DNFTLMEGKNRTQNY
+700 DNFTLMEGRNKTQNFV
-715 ILNGK
+715 LNGK
-720 VVDINTVFPYSLFYV
+720 TVDINTVFPYSLFYV

-755 ATIFLSV
+755 ATIFLAV

-786 GTLWLLNFIPDYAI
+786 GVLYLLNFIPDYTV

-821 VHIIIFYMKCPKDT
+821 AHIIIFYMKSPKSNSSTPNVDH
-835 KVEYIKYSLNN
+835 IKYSLKN
-846 VGVSVFIGIMVT
+846 VGVSVLVGIMTT

-866 LFAASK
+866 LFAPSK

-899 FLTYVNVRSSDDEP
+899 FLTYVNVRSNDDE
-913 IKNNKLKDSV
+913 IDSELK
-923 FQEKPGTDK
+923 FAQEDLITDK
-932 LSHENKEQIE
+932 PTKDDIIKQ

>member
-1 MGLEDIFY
+1 MGLESVFNV
-9 WIGFKVSSHPILVSV
+9 IGRKVATHPILVSV
-24 VTLMTTSIILTGLVF
+24 ISLMMTSIILTGLIF

-82 NESNTEDIFTKP
+82 NQSNTEDIFTKP
-94 YLRKLFDVQERIV
+94 YLRKLFDVQEKIV
-107 STSFDF
+107 NTTFDF
-113 MGKNMTV
+113 MGKNMSV

-161 KTGTEG
+161 QTGTEG

-192 GEEVSECSVC
+192 GEAISECSVC

-224 AEKWEQ
+224 AQKWEQ
-230 EVFQKAILDF
+230 EVFQKAIHDF
-240 NEKEKNDG
+240 NEQEENENSD
-248 SVLRIFYMMERS
+248 LRIFYMMERS
-260 VSDELKIETKQNIL
+260 VSDELEIESAQNVV

-287 SLMMGEF
+287 SMMMGEF
-294 PSLIKS
+294 PSITKS
-300 RILVGF
+300 RILVGL
-306 GGILIVIISCLG
+306 GGIFVVILSCLG
-318 AFAIVSLLGIKQT
+318 AFAIVSLFGIKQT

-351 FITGAKDKV
+351 FITGARDRV
-360 SKKIKEQKEEGNQ
+360 INSINAAKEQGKDVRNYSNSE
-373 KKEYKNE
+373 
-380 QQMGIA
+380 QMGIA
-386 LSEVGPSITTA
+386 LGEVGPSITTA

-445 DRRVYSYRYDIVPCI
+445 DKRVDANRYDIVPCF
-460 KVNDTTQNSLINNNL
+460 KKTVGRS
-475 KNSTTKNEPYE
+475 EHYE
-486 GKKSLQKCATL
+486 GKKCLQNFAIT
-497 YYDFIMQTPVICAIL
+497 YYEFLMKTPVVCTVL
-512 IIYVGM
+512 VIYIGM
-518 TVVSVIAVF
+518 TVFSVISIF

-540 QSGDLV
+540 QNGDLFN
-546 QYFKTQEKYVDVGPP
+546 YFKTQEKYVDVGSP

-599 WYKDFKKFMDPYY
+599 WYKDFQKFMDPYY

-618 NLEVLK
+618 NLDVLK

-631 VREFLKIKK
+631 VREFLKIKT

-655 LNDLAFNDNGEIE
+655 LNDLAFNDKGEIE

-676 VPLVNQSVYV
+676 IPLVNQSVYV

-700 DNFTLMEGKNRTQNY
+700 DNFTLMEGRNKTQNFV
-715 ILNGK
+715 LNGK
-720 VVDINTVFPYSLFYV
+720 TVDINTVFPYSLFYV

-755 ATIFLSV
+755 ATIFLAV

-786 GTLWLLNFIPDYAI
+786 GVLYLLNFIPDYTV

-821 VHIIIFYMKCPKDT
+821 AHIIIFYMKSPKSNSLTPNVDH
-835 KVEYIKYSLNN
+835 IKYSLKN
-846 VGVSVFIGIMVT
+846 VGVSVLVGIMTT

-866 LFAASK
+866 LFAPSK

-899 FLTYVNVRSSDDEP
+899 FLTYVNVRSKDDEIDSELKFAQEDLITDNP
-913 IKNNKLKDSV
+913 TKDDIIK
-923 FQEKPGTDK
+923 Q
-932 LSHENKEQIE
+932 

>member
-1 MGLEDIFY
+1 MGLESVFNV
-9 WIGFKVSSHPILVSV
+9 IGRKVATHPILVSV
-24 VTLMTTSIILTGLVF
+24 ISLMMTSIILTGLIF

-82 NESNTEDIFTKP
+82 NQSNTEDIFTKP
-94 YLRKLFDVQERIV
+94 YLRKLFDVQEKIV
-107 STSFDF
+107 STTFDF
-113 MGKNMTV
+113 MGKNMSV

-161 KTGTEG
+161 QTGTEG

-192 GEEVSECSVC
+192 GEAISECSVC

-224 AEKWEQ
+224 AQKWEQ
-230 EVFQKAILDF
+230 EVFQKAIHDF
-240 NEKEKNDG
+240 NEQEEKGKSD
-248 SVLRIFYMMERS
+248 LRIFYMMERS
-260 VSDELKIETKQNIL
+260 VSDELEIESAQNVV

-287 SLMMGEF
+287 SMMMGEF
-294 PSLIKS
+294 PSITKS
-300 RILVGF
+300 RILVGL
-306 GGILIVIISCLG
+306 GGIFVVILSCLG
-318 AFAIVSLLGIKQT
+318 AFAIVSLFGIKQT

-351 FITGAKDKV
+351 FITGARDRV
-360 SKKIKEQKEEGNQ
+360 INSINAAKEQGKDVRNYSNSE
-373 KKEYKNE
+373 
-380 QQMGIA
+380 QMGIA
-386 LSEVGPSITTA
+386 LGEVGPSITTA

-445 DRRVYSYRYDIVPCI
+445 DKRVDANRYDIVPCF
-460 KVNDTTQNSLINNNL
+460 KKTVGRS
-475 KNSTTKNEPYE
+475 EHYE
-486 GKKSLQKCATL
+486 GKKCLQNFAIT
-497 YYDFIMQTPVICAIL
+497 YYEFLMKTPVVCTVL
-512 IIYVGM
+512 VIYIGM
-518 TVVSVIAVF
+518 TVFSVYSIF

-540 QSGDLV
+540 QNGDLFN
-546 QYFKTQEKYVDVGPP
+546 YFKTQEKYVDVGSP

-599 WYKDFKKFMDPYY
+599 WYKDFQKFMDPYY

-618 NLEVLK
+618 NLDVLK

-631 VREFLKIKK
+631 VREFLKIKT

-655 LNDLAFNDNGEIE
+655 LNDLAFNDKGEIE

-676 VPLVNQSVYV
+676 IPLVNQSVYV

-700 DNFTLMEGKNRTQNY
+700 DNFTLMEGRNKTQNFV
-715 ILNGK
+715 LNGK
-720 VVDINTVFPYSLFYV
+720 TVDINTVFPYSLFYV

-755 ATIFLSV
+755 ATIFLAV

-786 GTLWLLNFIPDYAI
+786 GVLYLLNFIPDYTV

-821 VHIIIFYMKCPKDT
+821 AHIIIFYMKSPKSNSLTPNVDH
-835 KVEYIKYSLNN
+835 IKYSLKN
-846 VGVSVFIGIMVT
+846 VGVSVLVGIMTT

-866 LFAASK
+866 LFAPSK

-899 FLTYVNVRSSDDEP
+899 FLTYVNVRSKDDEIDSELKFAQEDLITDNP
-913 IKNNKLKDSV
+913 TKDDIIK
-923 FQEKPGTDK
+923 Q
-932 LSHENKEQIE
+932 

>member
-1 MGLEDIFY
+1 MGLESVFNV
-9 WIGFKVSSHPILVSV
+9 IGRKVATHPILVSV
-24 VTLMTTSIILTGLVF
+24 ISLMTTSIILTGLIF

-82 NESNTEDIFTKP
+82 NQSNTEDIFTKP
-94 YLRKLFDVQERIV
+94 YLRKLFDVQEKIV
-107 STSFDF
+107 STTFDF
-113 MGKNMTV
+113 MGKNMSV

-161 KTGTEG
+161 QTGTEG

-192 GEEVSECSVC
+192 GEAISECSVC

-224 AEKWEQ
+224 AQKWEQ
-230 EVFQKAILDF
+230 EVFQKAIHDF
-240 NEKEKNDG
+240 NEQEENENSD
-248 SVLRIFYMMERS
+248 LRIFYMMERS
-260 VSDELKIETKQNIL
+260 VSDELEIESAQNVV

-287 SLMMGEF
+287 SMMMGEF
-294 PSLIKS
+294 PSITKS
-300 RILVGF
+300 RILVGL
-306 GGILIVIISCLG
+306 GGIFVVILSCLG
-318 AFAIVSLLGIKQT
+318 AFAIVSLFGIKQT

-351 FITGAKDKV
+351 FITGARDRV
-360 SKKIKEQKEEGNQ
+360 INSINAAKEQGKDVKVFSNAE
-373 KKEYKNE
+373 
-380 QQMGIA
+380 QMGIA
-386 LSEVGPSITTA
+386 LGEVGPSITTA

-445 DRRVYSYRYDIVPCI
+445 DKRVDANRYDIVPCFKKTVGI
-460 KVNDTTQNSLINNNL
+460 S
-475 KNSTTKNEPYE
+475 EHYE
-486 GKKSLQKCATL
+486 GKKCLQNFAIT
-497 YYDFIMQTPVICAIL
+497 YYEFLMKTPVVCTVL
-512 IIYVGM
+512 VIYIGM
-518 TVVSVIAVF
+518 TVFSVYSIF

-540 QSGDLV
+540 QNGDLFN
-546 QYFKTQEKYVDVGPP
+546 YFKTQEKYVDVGSP

-599 WYKDFKKFMDPYY
+599 WYKDFQKFMDPYY

-618 NLEVLK
+618 NLDVLK

-631 VREFLKIKK
+631 VREFLKIKT

-655 LNDLAFNDNGEIE
+655 LNDLAFNDEGEIE

-676 VPLVNQSVYV
+676 IPLVNQSVYV

-700 DNFTLMEGKNRTQNY
+700 DNFTLMEGRNKTQNFV
-715 ILNGK
+715 LNGK
-720 VVDINTVFPYSLFYV
+720 TVDINTVFPYSLFYV

-755 ATIFLSV
+755 ATIFLAV

-786 GTLWLLNFIPDYAI
+786 GVLYLLNFIPDYTV

-821 VHIIIFYMKCPKDT
+821 AHIIIFYMKSPKSNSLTPNVD
-835 KVEYIKYSLNN
+835 YIKYSLKN
-846 VGVSVFIGIMVT
+846 VGVSVLVGIMTT

-866 LFAASK
+866 LFAPSK

-899 FLTYVNVRSSDDEP
+899 FLTYVNVRSKDDEIDSELKFAQEDLITDNP
-913 IKNNKLKDSV
+913 TKDDIIK
-923 FQEKPGTDK
+923 Q
-932 LSHENKEQIE
+932 

>member
-1 MGLEDIFY
+1 MGLESVFNV
-9 WIGFKVSSHPILVSV
+9 IGRKVATHPILVSV
-24 VTLMTTSIILTGLVF
+24 ISLMTTSIILTGLIF

-82 NESNTEDIFTKP
+82 NQSNTEDIFTKP
-94 YLRKLFDVQERIV
+94 YLRKLFEVQERIV
-107 STSFDF
+107 NTTFDF
-113 MGKNMTV
+113 MGKNMSV

-161 KTGTEG
+161 QTGTEG

-192 GEEVSECSVC
+192 GEAISECSVC

-224 AEKWEQ
+224 AQKWEQ
-230 EVFQKAILDF
+230 EVFQKAIHDF
-240 NEKEKNDG
+240 NEQEEKEKSD
-248 SVLRIFYMMERS
+248 LRIFYMMERS
-260 VSDELKIETKQNIL
+260 VSDELEIESAQNVV

-287 SLMMGEF
+287 SMMMGEF
-294 PSLIKS
+294 PSITKS
-300 RILVGF
+300 RILVGL
-306 GGILIVIISCLG
+306 GGIFVVILSCLG
-318 AFAIVSLLGIKQT
+318 AFAIVSLFGIKQT

-351 FITGAKDKV
+351 FITGARDRV
-360 SKKIKEQKEEGNQ
+360 INSINAAKEQGKDVRNYSNSE
-373 KKEYKNE
+373 
-380 QQMGIA
+380 QMGIA
-386 LSEVGPSITTA
+386 LGEVGPSITTA

-445 DRRVYSYRYDIVPCI
+445 DKRVDANRYDIVPCF
-460 KVNDTTQNSLINNNL
+460 KKTVGRS
-475 KNSTTKNEPYE
+475 EHYE
-486 GKKSLQKCATL
+486 GKKCLQNFAIT
-497 YYDFIMQTPVICAIL
+497 YYEFLMKTPVVCTVL
-512 IIYVGM
+512 VIYIGM
-518 TVVSVIAVF
+518 TVFSVYSIF

-540 QSGDLV
+540 QNGDLFN
-546 QYFKTQEKYVDVGPP
+546 YFKTQEKYVDVGSP

-599 WYKDFKKFMDPYY
+599 WYKDFQKFMDPYY

-618 NLEVLK
+618 NLDVLK

-631 VREFLKIKK
+631 VREFLKIKT

-655 LNDLAFNDNGEIE
+655 LNDLAFNDKGEIE

-676 VPLVNQSVYV
+676 IPLVNQSVYV

-700 DNFTLMEGKNRTQNY
+700 DNFTLMEGRNKTQNFV
-715 ILNGK
+715 LNGK
-720 VVDINTVFPYSLFYV
+720 TVDINTVFPYSLFYV

-755 ATIFLSV
+755 ATIFLAV

-786 GTLWLLNFIPDYAI
+786 GVLYLLNFIPDYTV

-821 VHIIIFYMKCPKDT
+821 AHIIIFYMKSPKSNSLTPNVDH
-835 KVEYIKYSLNN
+835 IKYSLKN
-846 VGVSVFIGIMVT
+846 VGVSVLVGIMTT

-866 LFAASK
+866 LFAPSK

-899 FLTYVNVRSSDDEP
+899 FLTYVNVRSKDDE
-913 IKNNKLKDSV
+913 IDSELK
-923 FQEKPGTDK
+923 FAQEDLITDK
-932 LSHENKEQIE
+932 PTKDDIIKQ

>member
-1 MGLEDIFY
+1 MGLESIFH

-24 VTLMTTSIILTGLVF
+24 ISLMATSIILTGLVF

-94 YLRKLFDVQERIV
+94 YLRKLFDVQEKIV

-161 KTGTEG
+161 QTGTEG

-192 GEEVSECSVC
+192 GEEISECSVC

-230 EVFQKAILDF
+230 EVFQKSILEF
-240 NEKEKNDG
+240 NEQEEKNNSD
-248 SVLRIFYMMERS
+248 LRIFYMMERS
-260 VSDELKIETKQNIL
+260 VSDELEIETEQNIL

-287 SLMMGEF
+287 SMMMGEF
-294 PSLIKS
+294 PSLTKS
-300 RILVGF
+300 RILVGL
-306 GGILIVIISCLG
+306 GGIFVVILSCLG
-318 AFAIVSLLGIKQT
+318 AFAIVSLFGIKQT

-351 FITGAKDKV
+351 FITGARDRV
-360 SKKIKEQKEEGNQ
+360 ISQINEEKKEGKQQKEYSNQ
-373 KKEYKNE
+373 E
-380 QQMGIA
+380 QMGMA
-386 LSEVGPSITTA
+386 LAEVGPSITTA

-427 LINYFLQMTL
+427 LINSFLQMTL

-445 DRRVYSYRYDIVPCI
+445 DRRVDANRYDIVPCI
-460 KVNDTTQNSLINNNL
+460 KKTVGNS
-475 KNSTTKNEPYE
+475 EHYE
-486 GKKSLQKCATL
+486 GKKSLQSFALT
-497 YYDFIMQTPVICAIL
+497 YYDFIMQTTVKY
-512 IIYVGM
+512 IIITIYIGM

-527 NFPLGL
+527 KFPLGL

-546 QYFKTQEKYVDVGPP
+546 KYFKTQEKYVDVGSP
-561 GYLVFYNIDYNNAEN
+561 GYLVFYNIDYNNADN

-599 WYKDFKKFMDPYY
+599 WYKDFQKFMDPYY

-618 NLEVLK
+618 NLDVLK

-631 VREFLKIKK
+631 VREFLKIKT

-700 DNFTLMEGKNRTQNY
+700 DNFTLMEGKNRTQNFL
-715 ILNGK
+715 LNGK

-755 ATIFLSV
+755 ATIFLAV

-786 GTLWLLNFIPDYAI
+786 GTLWLLNFIPDYTI

-821 VHIIIFYMKCPKDT
+821 AHIIIFYMKSPESNSQTPNVD
-835 KVEYIKYSLNN
+835 YIKYSLQN
-846 VGVSVFIGIMVT
+846 VGVSVFVGIMTT

-886 VVGFFHGFMLLPI
+886 VVGFFHGFMLLPL
-899 FLTYVNVRSSDDEP
+899 FLTYVNIRSSGEKKT
-913 IKNNKLKDSV
+913 IKDSDLLISS
-923 FQEKPGTDK
+923 EP
-932 LSHENKEQIE
+932 LSGD

>member
-1 MGLEDIFY
+1 MGLESIFH

-24 VTLMTTSIILTGLVF
+24 ISLMATSIILTGLVF

-94 YLRKLFDVQERIV
+94 YLRKLFDVQEKIV

-161 KTGTEG
+161 QTGTEG

-192 GEEVSECSVC
+192 GEEISECSVC

-230 EVFQKAILDF
+230 EVFQKSILEF
-240 NEKEKNDG
+240 NEQEEKNNSD
-248 SVLRIFYMMERS
+248 LRIFYMMERS
-260 VSDELKIETKQNIL
+260 VSDELEIETEQNIL

-287 SLMMGEF
+287 SMMMGEF
-294 PSLIKS
+294 PSLTKS
-300 RILVGF
+300 RILVGL
-306 GGILIVIISCLG
+306 GGIFVVILSCLG
-318 AFAIVSLLGIKQT
+318 AFAIVSLFGIKQT

-351 FITGAKDKV
+351 FITGARDRV
-360 SKKIKEQKEEGNQ
+360 ISQINEEKIEGKQQKEYSNQ
-373 KKEYKNE
+373 E
-380 QQMGIA
+380 QMGKA
-386 LSEVGPSITTA
+386 LAEVGPSITTA

-445 DRRVYSYRYDIVPCI
+445 DRRVDANRYDIVPCI
-460 KVNDTTQNSLINNNL
+460 KKTVGNS
-475 KNSTTKNEPYE
+475 EHYE
-486 GKKSLQKCATL
+486 GKKSLQSFALT
-497 YYDFIMQTPVICAIL
+497 YYDFIMQTPVKY
-512 IIYVGM
+512 IIITIYIGM

-527 NFPLGL
+527 KFPLGL

-546 QYFKTQEKYVDVGPP
+546 KYFKTQEKYVDVGSP
-561 GYLVFYNIDYNNAEN
+561 GYLVFYNIDYNNADN

-599 WYKDFKKFMDPYY
+599 WYKDFQKFMDPYY

-618 NLEVLK
+618 NLDVLK

-631 VREFLKIKK
+631 VREFLKIKT

-700 DNFTLMEGKNRTQNY
+700 DNFTLMEGKNRTQNFL
-715 ILNGK
+715 LNGK

-755 ATIFLSV
+755 ATIFLAV

-786 GTLWLLNFIPDYAI
+786 GTLWLLNFIPDYTI

-821 VHIIIFYMKCPKDT
+821 AHIIIFYMKSPESNSQTPNVD
-835 KVEYIKYSLNN
+835 YIKYSLQN
-846 VGVSVFIGIMVT
+846 VGVSVFVGIMTT

-886 VVGFFHGFMLLPI
+886 VVGFFHGFMLLPL
-899 FLTYVNVRSSDDEP
+899 FLTYVNIRSSGEKKT
-913 IKNNKLKDSV
+913 IKDSDLLISS
-923 FQEKPGTDK
+923 EP
-932 LSHENKEQIE
+932 LSGD

>member
-1 MGLEDIFY
+1 MGLESVFNV
-9 WIGFKVSSHPILVSV
+9 IGRKVATHPILVSV
-24 VTLMTTSIILTGLVF
+24 ISLMMTSIILTGLIF

-82 NESNTEDIFTKP
+82 NQSNTEDIFTKP
-94 YLRKLFDVQERIV
+94 YLRKLFDVQEKIV
-107 STSFDF
+107 STTFDF
-113 MGKNMTV
+113 MGKNMSV

-161 KTGTEG
+161 QTGTEG

-192 GEEVSECSVC
+192 GEAISECSVC

-224 AEKWEQ
+224 AQKWEQ
-230 EVFQKAILDF
+230 EVFQKAIHDF
-240 NEKEKNDG
+240 NEQEENENSD
-248 SVLRIFYMMERS
+248 LRIFYMMERS
-260 VSDELKIETKQNIL
+260 VSDELEIESAQNVV

-287 SLMMGEF
+287 SMMMGEF
-294 PSLIKS
+294 PSITKS
-300 RILVGF
+300 RILVGL
-306 GGILIVIISCLG
+306 GGIFVVILSCLG
-318 AFAIVSLLGIKQT
+318 AFAIVSLFGIKQT

-351 FITGAKDKV
+351 FITGARDRV
-360 SKKIKEQKEEGNQ
+360 INSINAAKEQGKDVRDYSNSE
-373 KKEYKNE
+373 
-380 QQMGIA
+380 QMGIA
-386 LSEVGPSITTA
+386 LGEVGPSITTA

-445 DRRVYSYRYDIVPCI
+445 DKRVDANRYDIVPCFKKTVGI
-460 KVNDTTQNSLINNNL
+460 S
-475 KNSTTKNEPYE
+475 EHYE
-486 GKKSLQKCATL
+486 GKKCLQNFAIT
-497 YYDFIMQTPVICAIL
+497 YYEFLMKTPVVCTVL
-512 IIYVGM
+512 VIYIGM
-518 TVVSVIAVF
+518 TVFSVYSIF

-540 QSGDLV
+540 QNGDLFN
-546 QYFKTQEKYVDVGPP
+546 YFKTQEKYVDVGSP

-599 WYKDFKKFMDPYY
+599 WYKDFQKFMDPYY

-618 NLEVLK
+618 NLDVLK

-631 VREFLKIKK
+631 VREFLKIKT

-655 LNDLAFNDNGEIE
+655 LNDLAFNDKGEIE

-676 VPLVNQSVYV
+676 IPLVNQSVYV

-700 DNFTLMEGKNRTQNY
+700 DNFTLMEGRNKTQNFV
-715 ILNGK
+715 LNGK
-720 VVDINTVFPYSLFYV
+720 TVDINTVFPYSLFYV

-755 ATIFLSV
+755 ATIFLAV

-786 GTLWLLNFIPDYAI
+786 GVLYLLNFIPDYTV

-821 VHIIIFYMKCPKDT
+821 AHIIIFYMKSPKSNSLTPNVDH
-835 KVEYIKYSLNN
+835 IKYSLKN
-846 VGVSVFIGIMVT
+846 VGVSVLVGIMTT

-866 LFAASK
+866 LFAPSK

-899 FLTYVNVRSSDDEP
+899 FLTYVNVRSKDDEIDSELKFAQEDLITDNP
-913 IKNNKLKDSV
+913 TKDDIIK
-923 FQEKPGTDK
+923 Q
-932 LSHENKEQIE
+932 

>member
-1 MGLEDIFY
+1 MGLESIFH

-24 VTLMTTSIILTGLVF
+24 ISLMATSIILTGLVF

-94 YLRKLFDVQERIV
+94 YLRKLFDVQEKIV

-161 KTGTEG
+161 QTGTEG

-192 GEEVSECSVC
+192 GEEISECSVC

-230 EVFQKAILDF
+230 EVFQKSILEF
-240 NEKEKNDG
+240 NEQEEKNNSD
-248 SVLRIFYMMERS
+248 LRIFYMMERS
-260 VSDELKIETKQNIL
+260 VSDELEIETEQNIL

-287 SLMMGEF
+287 SMMMGEF
-294 PSLIKS
+294 PSLTKS
-300 RILVGF
+300 RILVGL
-306 GGILIVIISCLG
+306 GGIFVVILSCLG
-318 AFAIVSLLGIKQT
+318 AFAIVSLFGIKQT

-351 FITGAKDKV
+351 FITGARDRV
-360 SKKIKEQKEEGNQ
+360 ISQINEEKKEGKQQKEYSNQ
-373 KKEYKNE
+373 E
-380 QQMGIA
+380 QMGMA
-386 LSEVGPSITTA
+386 LAEVGPSITTA

-445 DRRVYSYRYDIVPCI
+445 DRRVDANRYDIVPCI
-460 KVNDTTQNSLINNNL
+460 KKTVGNS
-475 KNSTTKNEPYE
+475 EHYE
-486 GKKSLQKCATL
+486 GKKSLQSFALT
-497 YYDFIMQTPVICAIL
+497 YYDFIMQTTVKY
-512 IIYVGM
+512 IIITIYIGM

-527 NFPLGL
+527 KFPLGL

-546 QYFKTQEKYVDVGPP
+546 KYFKTQEKYVDVGSP
-561 GYLVFYNIDYNNAEN
+561 GYLVFYNIDYNNADN

-599 WYKDFKKFMDPYY
+599 WYKDFQKFMDPYY

-618 NLEVLK
+618 NLDVLK

-631 VREFLKIKK
+631 VREFLKIKT

-700 DNFTLMEGKNRTQNY
+700 DNFTLMEGKNRTQNFL
-715 ILNGK
+715 LNGK

-755 ATIFLSV
+755 ATIFLAV

-786 GTLWLLNFIPDYAI
+786 GTLWLLNFIPDYTI

-821 VHIIIFYMKCPKDT
+821 AHIIIFYMKSPESNSQTPNVD
-835 KVEYIKYSLNN
+835 YIKYSLQN
-846 VGVSVFIGIMVT
+846 VGVSVFVGRMTT

-886 VVGFFHGFMLLPI
+886 VVGFFHGFMLLPL
-899 FLTYVNVRSSDDEP
+899 FLTYVNIRSSGEKKK
-913 IKNNKLKDSV
+913 IKDSDLLISS
-923 FQEKPGTDK
+923 EP
-932 LSHENKEQIE
+932 LSGD

>member
-1 MGLEDIFY
+1 MGLESVFNV
-9 WIGFKVSSHPILVSV
+9 IGRKVATHPILVSV
-24 VTLMTTSIILTGLVF
+24 ISLMMTSIILTGLIF

-82 NESNTEDIFTKP
+82 NQSNTEDIFTKP

-107 STSFDF
+107 NTTFDF
-113 MGKNMTV
+113 MGKNMSV

-161 KTGTEG
+161 QTGTEG

-192 GEEVSECSVC
+192 GEAISECSVC

-224 AEKWEQ
+224 AQKWEQ
-230 EVFQKAILDF
+230 EVFQKAIHDF
-240 NEKEKNDG
+240 NEQEEKENSD
-248 SVLRIFYMMERS
+248 LRIFYMMERS
-260 VSDELKIETKQNIL
+260 VSDELEIESAQNVV

-287 SLMMGEF
+287 SMMMGEF
-294 PSLIKS
+294 PSITKS
-300 RILVGF
+300 RILVGL
-306 GGILIVIISCLG
+306 GGIFVVILSCLG
-318 AFAIVSLLGIKQT
+318 AFAIVSLFGIKQT

-351 FITGAKDKV
+351 FITGARDRV
-360 SKKIKEQKEEGNQ
+360 INSINAAKEQGKDVRDYSNSE
-373 KKEYKNE
+373 
-380 QQMGIA
+380 QMGIA
-386 LSEVGPSITTA
+386 LGEVGPSITTA

-445 DRRVYSYRYDIVPCI
+445 DKRVDANRYDIVPCF
-460 KVNDTTQNSLINNNL
+460 KKTVGRS
-475 KNSTTKNEPYE
+475 EHYE
-486 GKKSLQKCATL
+486 GKKCLQNFAIT
-497 YYDFIMQTPVICAIL
+497 YYEFLMKTPVVCTVL
-512 IIYVGM
+512 VIYIGM
-518 TVVSVIAVF
+518 TVFSVYSIF

-540 QSGDLV
+540 QNGDLFN
-546 QYFKTQEKYVDVGPP
+546 YFKTQEKYVDVGSP

-599 WYKDFKKFMDPYY
+599 WYKDFQKFMDPYY

-618 NLEVLK
+618 NLDVLK

-631 VREFLKIKK
+631 VREFLKIKT

-655 LNDLAFNDNGEIE
+655 LNDLAFNDKGEIE

-676 VPLVNQSVYV
+676 IPLVNQSVYV

-700 DNFTLMEGKNRTQNY
+700 DNFTLMEGRNKTQNFV
-715 ILNGK
+715 LNGK
-720 VVDINTVFPYSLFYV
+720 TVDINTVFPYSLFYV

-755 ATIFLSV
+755 ATIFLAV

-786 GTLWLLNFIPDYAI
+786 GVLYLLNFIPDYTV

-821 VHIIIFYMKCPKDT
+821 AHIIIFYMKSPKSNSLTPNVDH
-835 KVEYIKYSLNN
+835 IKYSLKN
-846 VGVSVFIGIMVT
+846 VGVSVLVGIMTT

-866 LFAASK
+866 LFAPSK

-899 FLTYVNVRSSDDEP
+899 FLTYVNVRSKDDEIDSELKFAQEDLITDNP
-913 IKNNKLKDSV
+913 TKDDIIK
-923 FQEKPGTDK
+923 Q
-932 LSHENKEQIE
+932 

>member
-1 MGLEDIFY
+1 MGLESVFNV
-9 WIGFKVSSHPILVSV
+9 IGRKVATHPILVSV
-24 VTLMTTSIILTGLVF
+24 ISLMMTSIILTGLIF

-82 NESNTEDIFTKP
+82 NQSNTEDIFTKP
-94 YLRKLFDVQERIV
+94 YLRKLFDVQEKIV
-107 STSFDF
+107 STTFDF
-113 MGKNMTV
+113 MGKNMSV

-161 KTGTEG
+161 QTGTEG

-192 GEEVSECSVC
+192 GEAISECSVC

-224 AEKWEQ
+224 AQKWEQ
-230 EVFQKAILDF
+230 EVFQKAIHDF
-240 NEKEKNDG
+240 NEQEENENSD
-248 SVLRIFYMMERS
+248 LRIFYMMERS
-260 VSDELKIETKQNIL
+260 VSDELEIESAQNVV

-287 SLMMGEF
+287 SMMMGEF
-294 PSLIKS
+294 PSITKS
-300 RILVGF
+300 RILVGL
-306 GGILIVIISCLG
+306 GGIFVVILSCLG
-318 AFAIVSLLGIKQT
+318 AFAIVSLFGIKQT

-351 FITGAKDKV
+351 FITGARDRV
-360 SKKIKEQKEEGNQ
+360 INSINAAKEQGKDVKVFSNAE
-373 KKEYKNE
+373 
-380 QQMGIA
+380 QMGIA
-386 LSEVGPSITTA
+386 LGEVGPSITTA

-445 DRRVYSYRYDIVPCI
+445 DKRVDANRYDIVPCF
-460 KVNDTTQNSLINNNL
+460 KKTVGRS
-475 KNSTTKNEPYE
+475 EHYE
-486 GKKSLQKCATL
+486 GKKCLQNFAIT
-497 YYDFIMQTPVICAIL
+497 YYEFLMKTPVVCTVL
-512 IIYVGM
+512 VIYIGM
-518 TVVSVIAVF
+518 TVFSVYSIF

-540 QSGDLV
+540 QNGDLFN
-546 QYFKTQEKYVDVGPP
+546 YFKTQEKYVDVGSP

-599 WYKDFKKFMDPYY
+599 WYKDFQKFMDPYY

-618 NLEVLK
+618 NLDVLK

-631 VREFLKIKK
+631 VREFLKIKT

-655 LNDLAFNDNGEIE
+655 LNDLAFNDKGEIE

-676 VPLVNQSVYV
+676 IPLVNQSVYV

-700 DNFTLMEGKNRTQNY
+700 DNFTLMEGRNKTQNFV
-715 ILNGK
+715 LNGK
-720 VVDINTVFPYSLFYV
+720 TVDINTVFPYSLFYV

-755 ATIFLSV
+755 ATIFLAV

-786 GTLWLLNFIPDYAI
+786 GVLYLLNFIPDYTV

-821 VHIIIFYMKCPKDT
+821 AHIIIFYMKSPKSNSLTPNVD
-835 KVEYIKYSLNN
+835 YIKYSLKN
-846 VGVSVFIGIMVT
+846 VGVSVLVGIMTT

-866 LFAASK
+866 LFAPSK

-899 FLTYVNVRSSDDEP
+899 FLTYVNVRSKDDEIDSELKFAQEDLITDNP
-913 IKNNKLKDSV
+913 TKDDIIK
-923 FQEKPGTDK
+923 Q
-932 LSHENKEQIE
+932 

>member
-1 MGLEDIFY
+1 MGLESVFNV
-9 WIGFKVSSHPILVSV
+9 IGRKVATHPILVSV
-24 VTLMTTSIILTGLVF
+24 ISLMMTSIILTGLIF

-82 NESNTEDIFTKP
+82 NQSNTEDIFTKP
-94 YLRKLFDVQERIV
+94 YLRKLFDVQEKIV
-107 STSFDF
+107 STTFDF
-113 MGKNMTV
+113 MGKNMSV

-161 KTGTEG
+161 QTGTEG

-192 GEEVSECSVC
+192 GEAISECSVC

-224 AEKWEQ
+224 AQKWEQ
-230 EVFQKAILDF
+230 EVFQKAIHDF
-240 NEKEKNDG
+240 NEQEEKEKSD
-248 SVLRIFYMMERS
+248 LRIFYMMERS
-260 VSDELKIETKQNIL
+260 VSDELEIESAQNVV

-287 SLMMGEF
+287 SMMMGEF
-294 PSLIKS
+294 PSITKS
-300 RILVGF
+300 RILVGL
-306 GGILIVIISCLG
+306 GGIFVVILSCLG
-318 AFAIVSLLGIKQT
+318 AFAIVSLFGIKQT

-351 FITGAKDKV
+351 FITGARDRV
-360 SKKIKEQKEEGNQ
+360 INSINAAKEQGKDVRNYSNSE
-373 KKEYKNE
+373 
-380 QQMGIA
+380 QMGIA
-386 LSEVGPSITTA
+386 LGEVGPSITTA

-445 DRRVYSYRYDIVPCI
+445 DKRVDANRYDIVPCFKKTVGI
-460 KVNDTTQNSLINNNL
+460 S
-475 KNSTTKNEPYE
+475 EHYE
-486 GKKSLQKCATL
+486 GKKCLQNFAIT
-497 YYDFIMQTPVICAIL
+497 YYEFLMKTPVVCTVL
-512 IIYVGM
+512 VIYIGM
-518 TVVSVIAVF
+518 TVFSVYSIF

-540 QSGDLV
+540 QNGDLFN
-546 QYFKTQEKYVDVGPP
+546 YFKTQEKYVDVGSP

-599 WYKDFKKFMDPYY
+599 WYKDFQKFMDPYY

-618 NLEVLK
+618 NLDVLK

-631 VREFLKIKK
+631 VREFLKIKT

-655 LNDLAFNDNGEIE
+655 LNDLAFNDKGEIE

-676 VPLVNQSVYV
+676 IPLVNQSVYV

-700 DNFTLMEGKNRTQNY
+700 DNFTLMEGRNKTQNFV
-715 ILNGK
+715 LNGK
-720 VVDINTVFPYSLFYV
+720 TVDINTVFPYSLFYV

-755 ATIFLSV
+755 ATIFLAV

-786 GTLWLLNFIPDYAI
+786 GVLYLLNFIPDYTV

-821 VHIIIFYMKCPKDT
+821 AHIIIFYMKSPKSNSLTPNVDH
-835 KVEYIKYSLNN
+835 IKYSLKN
-846 VGVSVFIGIMVT
+846 VGVSVLVGIMTT

-866 LFAASK
+866 LFAPSK

-899 FLTYVNVRSSDDEP
+899 FLTYVNVRSKDDEIDSELKFAQEDLITDNP
-913 IKNNKLKDSV
+913 TKDDIIK
-923 FQEKPGTDK
+923 Q
-932 LSHENKEQIE
+932 

>member
-240 NEKEKNDG
+240 NENEEKEG
-248 SVLRIFYMMERS
+248 SDLRIFYMMERS
-260 VSDELKIETKQNIL
+260 VSDELEIETEQNIL

-287 SLMMGEF
+287 SMMMGEF
-294 PSLIKS
+294 PSLTKS
-300 RILVGF
+300 RILVGL
-306 GGILIVIISCLG
+306 GGIFVVILSCLG
-318 AFAIVSLLGIKQT
+318 AFAIVSLFGIKQT

-351 FITGAKDKV
+351 FITGARDRV
-360 SKKIKEQKEEGNQ
+360 ISQINEEKKEGKQQKEYSNPE
-373 KKEYKNE
+373 
-380 QQMGIA
+380 QMGMA
-386 LSEVGPSITTA
+386 LAEVGPSITTA

-445 DRRVYSYRYDIVPCI
+445 DRRVDANRYDIVPCI
-460 KVNDTTQNSLINNNL
+460 KKTVGNS
-475 KNSTTKNEPYE
+475 EHYE
-486 GKKSLQKCATL
+486 GKKSLQSFALT
-497 YYDFIMQTPVICAIL
+497 YYDFIMQTPVKY
-512 IIYVGM
+512 IIITIYIGM

-527 NFPLGL
+527 KFPLGL

-546 QYFKTQEKYVDVGPP
+546 KYFKTQEKYVDVGSP
-561 GYLVFYNIDYNNAEN
+561 GYLVFYNIDYNNADN

-599 WYKDFKKFMDPYY
+599 WYKDFQKFMDPYY

-618 NLEVLK
+618 NLDVLK

-631 VREFLKIKK
+631 VREFLKIKT

-700 DNFTLMEGKNRTQNY
+700 DNFTLMEGKNRTQNFL
-715 ILNGK
+715 LNGK

-755 ATIFLSV
+755 ATIFLAV

-786 GTLWLLNFIPDYAI
+786 GTLWLLNFIPDYTI

-821 VHIIIFYMKCPKDT
+821 AHIIIFYMKSPESNSQTPNVD
-835 KVEYIKYSLNN
+835 YIKYSLQN
-846 VGVSVFIGIMVT
+846 VGVSVFVGIMTT

-886 VVGFFHGFMLLPI
+886 VVGFFHGFMLLPL
-899 FLTYVNVRSSDDEP
+899 FLTYVNIRSSGEKKK
-913 IKNNKLKDSV
+913 IKDSDLLISS
-923 FQEKPGTDK
+923 EP
-932 LSHENKEQIE
+932 LSGD

>member
-1 MGLEDIFY
+1 MGLESVFNV
-9 WIGFKVSSHPILVSV
+9 IGRKVATHPILVSV
-24 VTLMTTSIILTGLVF
+24 ISLMMTSIILTGLIF

-82 NESNTEDIFTKP
+82 NQSNTEDIFTKP
-94 YLRKLFDVQERIV
+94 YLRKLFDVQEKIV
-107 STSFDF
+107 NTTFDF
-113 MGKNMTV
+113 MGKNMSV

-161 KTGTEG
+161 QTGTEG

-192 GEEVSECSVC
+192 GEAISECSVC

-224 AEKWEQ
+224 AQKWEQ
-230 EVFQKAILDF
+230 EVFQKSILEF
-240 NEKEKNDG
+240 NEQEEKNNSD
-248 SVLRIFYMMERS
+248 LRIFYMMERS
-260 VSDELKIETKQNIL
+260 VSDELEIETEQNIL

-287 SLMMGEF
+287 SMMMGEF
-294 PSLIKS
+294 PSLTKS
-300 RILVGF
+300 RILVGL
-306 GGILIVIISCLG
+306 GGIFVVILSCLG
-318 AFAIVSLLGIKQT
+318 AFAIVSLFGIKQT

-351 FITGAKDKV
+351 FITGARDRV
-360 SKKIKEQKEEGNQ
+360 ISQINEEKKEGKQQKEYSNQ
-373 KKEYKNE
+373 E
-380 QQMGIA
+380 QMGKA
-386 LSEVGPSITTA
+386 LAEVGPSITTA

-445 DRRVYSYRYDIVPCI
+445 DRRVDANRYDIVPCI
-460 KVNDTTQNSLINNNL
+460 KKTVGNS
-475 KNSTTKNEPYE
+475 EHYE
-486 GKKSLQKCATL
+486 GKKSLQSFALT
-497 YYDFIMQTPVICAIL
+497 YYDFIMQTPVKY
-512 IIYVGM
+512 IIITIYIGM
-518 TVVSVIAVF
+518 TVVSVIALF
-527 NFPLGL
+527 KFPLGL

-546 QYFKTQEKYVDVGPP
+546 KYFKTQEKYVDVGSP
-561 GYLVFYNIDYNNAEN
+561 GYLVFYNIDYNNADN

-599 WYKDFKKFMDPYY
+599 WYKDFQKFMDPYY

-618 NLEVLK
+618 NLDVLK

-631 VREFLKIKK
+631 VREFLKIKT

-700 DNFTLMEGKNRTQNY
+700 DNFTLREGKNRTQNFL
-715 ILNGK
+715 LNGK

-755 ATIFLSV
+755 ATIFLAV

-786 GTLWLLNFIPDYAI
+786 GTLWLLNFIPDYTI
-800 ELNAISVVN
+800 ELN
-809 IVVALGLSVEFC
+809 
-821 VHIIIFYMKCPKDT
+821 HI
-835 KVEYIKYSLNN
+835 
-846 VGVSVFIGIMVT
+846 
-858 KVIGVFVL
+858 
-866 LFAASK
+866 
-872 VFQIYYFRMYFFLI
+872 
-886 VVGFFHGFMLLPI
+886 
-899 FLTYVNVRSSDDEP
+899 
-913 IKNNKLKDSV
+913 
-923 FQEKPGTDK
+923 
-932 LSHENKEQIE
+932 

>member
-1 MGLEDIFY
+1 MGLESVFNV
-9 WIGFKVSSHPILVSV
+9 IGRKVATHPILVSV
-24 VTLMTTSIILTGLVF
+24 ISLMMTSIILTGLIF

-82 NESNTEDIFTKP
+82 NQSNTEDIFTKP

-107 STSFDF
+107 NTTFDF
-113 MGKNMTV
+113 MGKNMSV

-161 KTGTEG
+161 QTGTEG

-192 GEEVSECSVC
+192 GEAISECSVC

-224 AEKWEQ
+224 AQKWEQ
-230 EVFQKAILDF
+230 EVFQKAIHDF
-240 NEKEKNDG
+240 NEQEEKDK
-248 SVLRIFYMMERS
+248 SDLRIFYMMERS
-260 VSDELKIETKQNIL
+260 VSDELEIESAQNVV

-287 SLMMGEF
+287 SMMMGEF
-294 PSLIKS
+294 PSITKS
-300 RILVGF
+300 RILVGL
-306 GGILIVIISCLG
+306 GGIFVVILSCLG
-318 AFAIVSLLGIKQT
+318 AFAIVSLFGIKQT

-351 FITGAKDKV
+351 FITGARDRV
-360 SKKIKEQKEEGNQ
+360 INSINAAKEQGKDVRNYSNSE
-373 KKEYKNE
+373 
-380 QQMGIA
+380 QMGIA
-386 LSEVGPSITTA
+386 LGEVGPSITTA

-445 DRRVYSYRYDIVPCI
+445 DKRVDANRYDIVPCF
-460 KVNDTTQNSLINNNL
+460 KKTVGRS
-475 KNSTTKNEPYE
+475 EHYE
-486 GKKSLQKCATL
+486 GKKCLQNFAIT
-497 YYDFIMQTPVICAIL
+497 YYEFLMKTPVVCTVL
-512 IIYVGM
+512 VIYIGM
-518 TVVSVIAVF
+518 TVFSVYSIF

-540 QSGDLV
+540 QNGDLFN
-546 QYFKTQEKYVDVGPP
+546 YFKTQEKYVDVGSP

-599 WYKDFKKFMDPYY
+599 WYKDFQKFMDPYY

-618 NLEVLK
+618 NLDVLK

-631 VREFLKIKK
+631 VREFLKIKT

-655 LNDLAFNDNGEIE
+655 LNDLAFNDKGEIE

-676 VPLVNQSVYV
+676 IPLVNQSVYV

-700 DNFTLMEGKNRTQNY
+700 DNFTLMEGRNKTQNFV
-715 ILNGK
+715 LNGK
-720 VVDINTVFPYSLFYV
+720 TVDINTVFPYSLFYV

-755 ATIFLSV
+755 ATIFLAV

-786 GTLWLLNFIPDYAI
+786 GVLYLLNFIPDYTV

-821 VHIIIFYMKCPKDT
+821 AHIIIFYMKSPKSNSLTPNVDH
-835 KVEYIKYSLNN
+835 IKYSLKN
-846 VGVSVFIGIMVT
+846 VGVSVLVGIMTT

-866 LFAASK
+866 LFAPSK

-899 FLTYVNVRSSDDEP
+899 FLTYVNVRSKDDEIDSELKFAQEDLITDNP
-913 IKNNKLKDSV
+913 TKDDIIK
-923 FQEKPGTDK
+923 Q
-932 LSHENKEQIE
+932 

>member
-1 MGLEDIFY
+1 MGLESVFNV
-9 WIGFKVSSHPILVSV
+9 IGRKVATHPILVSV
-24 VTLMTTSIILTGLVF
+24 ISLMTTSIILTGLIF

-82 NESNTEDIFTKP
+82 NQSNTEDIFTKP
-94 YLRKLFDVQERIV
+94 YLRKLFDVQEKIV
-107 STSFDF
+107 NTTFDF
-113 MGKNMTV
+113 MGKNMSV

-161 KTGTEG
+161 QTGTEG

-192 GEEVSECSVC
+192 GEAISECSVC

-224 AEKWEQ
+224 AQKWEQ
-230 EVFQKAILDF
+230 EVFQKAIHDF
-240 NEKEKNDG
+240 NEQEEKENSD
-248 SVLRIFYMMERS
+248 LRIFYMMERS
-260 VSDELKIETKQNIL
+260 VSDELEIESAQNVV

-287 SLMMGEF
+287 SMMMGEF
-294 PSLIKS
+294 PSITKS
-300 RILVGF
+300 RILVGL
-306 GGILIVIISCLG
+306 GGIFVVILSCLG
-318 AFAIVSLLGIKQT
+318 AFAIVSLFGIKQT

-351 FITGAKDKV
+351 FITGARDRV
-360 SKKIKEQKEEGNQ
+360 INSINAAKEQGKDVRNYSNSE
-373 KKEYKNE
+373 
-380 QQMGIA
+380 QMGIA
-386 LSEVGPSITTA
+386 LGEVGPSITTA

-445 DRRVYSYRYDIVPCI
+445 DKRVDANRYDIVPCF
-460 KVNDTTQNSLINNNL
+460 KKTVGRS
-475 KNSTTKNEPYE
+475 EHYE
-486 GKKSLQKCATL
+486 GKKCLQNFAIT
-497 YYDFIMQTPVICAIL
+497 YYEFLMKTPVVCTVL
-512 IIYVGM
+512 VIYIGM
-518 TVVSVIAVF
+518 TVFSVYSIF

-540 QSGDLV
+540 QNGDLFN
-546 QYFKTQEKYVDVGPP
+546 YFKTQEKYVDVGSP

-599 WYKDFKKFMDPYY
+599 WYKDFQKFMDPYY

-618 NLEVLK
+618 NLDVLK

-631 VREFLKIKK
+631 VREFLKIKT

-655 LNDLAFNDNGEIE
+655 LNDLAFNDKGEIE

-676 VPLVNQSVYV
+676 IPLVNQSVYV

-700 DNFTLMEGKNRTQNY
+700 DNFTLMEGRNKTQNFV
-715 ILNGK
+715 LNGK
-720 VVDINTVFPYSLFYV
+720 TVDINTVFPYSLFYV

-755 ATIFLSV
+755 ATIFLAV

-786 GTLWLLNFIPDYAI
+786 GVLYLLNFIPDYTV

-821 VHIIIFYMKCPKDT
+821 AHIIIFYMKSPKSNSLTPNVDH
-835 KVEYIKYSLNN
+835 IKYSLKN
-846 VGVSVFIGIMVT
+846 VGVSVLVGIMTT

-866 LFAASK
+866 LFAPSK

-899 FLTYVNVRSSDDEP
+899 FLTYVNVRSKDDEIDSELKFAQEDLITDNP
-913 IKNNKLKDSV
+913 TKDDIIK
-923 FQEKPGTDK
+923 Q
-932 LSHENKEQIE
+932 

>member
-1 MGLEDIFY
+1 MGLESVFNV
-9 WIGFKVSSHPILVSV
+9 IGRKVATHPILVSV
-24 VTLMTTSIILTGLVF
+24 ISLMMTSIILTGLIF

-82 NESNTEDIFTKP
+82 NQSNTEDIFTKP

-107 STSFDF
+107 NTTFDF
-113 MGKNMTV
+113 MGKNMSV

-161 KTGTEG
+161 QTGTEG

-192 GEEVSECSVC
+192 GEAISECSVC

-224 AEKWEQ
+224 AQKWEQ
-230 EVFQKAILDF
+230 EVFQKAIHDF
-240 NEKEKNDG
+240 NEQEENENSD
-248 SVLRIFYMMERS
+248 LRIFYMMERS
-260 VSDELKIETKQNIL
+260 VSDELEIESAQNVV

-287 SLMMGEF
+287 SMMMGEF
-294 PSLIKS
+294 HSITKS
-300 RILVGF
+300 RILVGL
-306 GGILIVIISCLG
+306 GGIFVVILSCLG
-318 AFAIVSLLGIKQT
+318 AFAIVSLFGIKQT

-351 FITGAKDKV
+351 FITGARDRV
-360 SKKIKEQKEEGNQ
+360 INSINAAKEQGKDVRNYSNSE
-373 KKEYKNE
+373 
-380 QQMGIA
+380 QMGIA
-386 LSEVGPSITTA
+386 LGEVGPSITTA

-445 DRRVYSYRYDIVPCI
+445 DKRVDANRYDIVPCF
-460 KVNDTTQNSLINNNL
+460 KKTVGRS
-475 KNSTTKNEPYE
+475 EHYE
-486 GKKSLQKCATL
+486 GKKCLQNFAIT
-497 YYDFIMQTPVICAIL
+497 YYEFLMKTPVVCTVL
-512 IIYVGM
+512 VIYIGM
-518 TVVSVIAVF
+518 TVFSVYSIF

-540 QSGDLV
+540 QNGDLFN
-546 QYFKTQEKYVDVGPP
+546 YFKTQEKYVDVGSP

-599 WYKDFKKFMDPYY
+599 WYKDFQKFMDPYY

-618 NLEVLK
+618 NLDVLK

-631 VREFLKIKK
+631 VREFLKIKT

-655 LNDLAFNDNGEIE
+655 LNDLAFNDKGEIE

-676 VPLVNQSVYV
+676 IPLVNQSVYV

-700 DNFTLMEGKNRTQNY
+700 DNFTLMEGRNKTQNFV
-715 ILNGK
+715 LNGK
-720 VVDINTVFPYSLFYV
+720 TVDINTVFPYSLFYV

-755 ATIFLSV
+755 ATIFLAV

-786 GTLWLLNFIPDYAI
+786 GVLYLLNFIPDYTV

-821 VHIIIFYMKCPKDT
+821 AHIIIFYMKSPKSNSLTPNVDH
-835 KVEYIKYSLNN
+835 IKYSLKN
-846 VGVSVFIGIMVT
+846 VGVSVLVGIMTT

-866 LFAASK
+866 LFAPSK

-899 FLTYVNVRSSDDEP
+899 FLTYVNVRSKDDEIDSELKFAQEDLITDNP
-913 IKNNKLKDSV
+913 TKDDIIK
-923 FQEKPGTDK
+923 Q
-932 LSHENKEQIE
+932 

>member
-1 MGLEDIFY
+1 MGLESVFNV
-9 WIGFKVSSHPILVSV
+9 IGRKVATHPILVSV
-24 VTLMTTSIILTGLVF
+24 ISLMMTSIILTGLIF

-82 NESNTEDIFTKP
+82 NQSNTEDIFTKP
-94 YLRKLFDVQERIV
+94 YLRKLFDVQEKIV
-107 STSFDF
+107 STTFDF
-113 MGKNMTV
+113 MGKNMSV

-161 KTGTEG
+161 QTGTEG

-192 GEEVSECSVC
+192 GEAISECSVC

-224 AEKWEQ
+224 AQKWEQ
-230 EVFQKAILDF
+230 EVFQKAIHDF
-240 NEKEKNDG
+240 NEQEEEEKSD
-248 SVLRIFYMMERS
+248 LRIFYMMERS
-260 VSDELKIETKQNIL
+260 VSDELEIESAQNVV

-287 SLMMGEF
+287 SMMMGEF
-294 PSLIKS
+294 PSITKS
-300 RILVGF
+300 RILVGL
-306 GGILIVIISCLG
+306 GGIFVVILSCLG
-318 AFAIVSLLGIKQT
+318 AFAIVSLFGIKQT

-351 FITGAKDKV
+351 FITGARDRV
-360 SKKIKEQKEEGNQ
+360 INSINAAKEQGKDVRNYSNSE
-373 KKEYKNE
+373 
-380 QQMGIA
+380 QMGIA
-386 LSEVGPSITTA
+386 LGEVGPSITTA

-445 DRRVYSYRYDIVPCI
+445 DKRVDANRYDIVPCF
-460 KVNDTTQNSLINNNL
+460 KKTVGRS
-475 KNSTTKNEPYE
+475 EHYE
-486 GKKSLQKCATL
+486 GKKCLQNFAIT
-497 YYDFIMQTPVICAIL
+497 YYEFLMKTPVVCTVL
-512 IIYVGM
+512 VIYIGM
-518 TVVSVIAVF
+518 TVFSVYSIF

-540 QSGDLV
+540 QNGDLFN
-546 QYFKTQEKYVDVGPP
+546 YFKTQEKYVDVGSP

-599 WYKDFKKFMDPYY
+599 WYKDFQKFMDPYY

-618 NLEVLK
+618 NLDVLK

-631 VREFLKIKK
+631 VREFLKIKT

-655 LNDLAFNDNGEIE
+655 LNDLAFNDKGEIE

-676 VPLVNQSVYV
+676 IPLVNQSVYV

-700 DNFTLMEGKNRTQNY
+700 DNFTLMEGRNKTQNFV
-715 ILNGK
+715 LNGK
-720 VVDINTVFPYSLFYV
+720 TVDINTVFPYSLFYV

-755 ATIFLSV
+755 ATIFLAV

-786 GTLWLLNFIPDYAI
+786 GVLYLLNFIPDYTV

-821 VHIIIFYMKCPKDT
+821 AHIIIFYMKSPKSNSLTPNVDH
-835 KVEYIKYSLNN
+835 IKYSLKN
-846 VGVSVFIGIMVT
+846 VGVSVLVGIMTT

-866 LFAASK
+866 LFAPSK

-899 FLTYVNVRSSDDEP
+899 FLTYVNVRSKDDE
-913 IKNNKLKDSV
+913 IDSELK
-923 FQEKPGTDK
+923 FAQEDLITDK
-932 LSHENKEQIE
+932 PTKDDIIKQ

>member
-1 MGLEDIFY
+1 MGLESIFH

-24 VTLMTTSIILTGLVF
+24 ISLMATSIILTGLVF

-94 YLRKLFDVQERIV
+94 YLRKLFDVQEKIV

-161 KTGTEG
+161 QTGTEG

-192 GEEVSECSVC
+192 GEEISECSVC

-230 EVFQKAILDF
+230 EVFQKSILEF
-240 NEKEKNDG
+240 NEQEEKNNSD
-248 SVLRIFYMMERS
+248 LRIFYMMERS
-260 VSDELKIETKQNIL
+260 VSDELEIETEQNIL

-287 SLMMGEF
+287 SMMMGEF
-294 PSLIKS
+294 PSLTKS
-300 RILVGF
+300 RILVGL
-306 GGILIVIISCLG
+306 GGIFVVILSCLG
-318 AFAIVSLLGIKQT
+318 AFAIVSLFGIKQT

-351 FITGAKDKV
+351 FITGARDRV
-360 SKKIKEQKEEGNQ
+360 ISQINEEKKEGKQQKEYSNQ
-373 KKEYKNE
+373 E
-380 QQMGIA
+380 QMGKA
-386 LSEVGPSITTA
+386 LAEVGPSITTA

-445 DRRVYSYRYDIVPCI
+445 DRRVDANRYDIVPCI
-460 KVNDTTQNSLINNNL
+460 KKTVGNS
-475 KNSTTKNEPYE
+475 EHYE
-486 GKKSLQKCATL
+486 GKKSLQSFALT
-497 YYDFIMQTPVICAIL
+497 YYDFIMQTPVKY
-512 IIYVGM
+512 IIITIYIGM
-518 TVVSVIAVF
+518 TVVSVIALF
-527 NFPLGL
+527 KFPLGL

-546 QYFKTQEKYVDVGPP
+546 KYFKTQEKYVDVGSP
-561 GYLVFYNIDYNNAEN
+561 GYLVFYNIDYNNADN

-599 WYKDFKKFMDPYY
+599 WYKDFQKFMDPYY

-618 NLEVLK
+618 NLDVLK

-631 VREFLKIKK
+631 VREFLKIKT

-700 DNFTLMEGKNRTQNY
+700 DNFTLMEGKNRTQNFL
-715 ILNGK
+715 LNGK

-755 ATIFLSV
+755 ATIFLAV

-786 GTLWLLNFIPDYAI
+786 GTLWLLNFIPDYTI

-821 VHIIIFYMKCPKDT
+821 AHIIIFYMKSPESNSQTPNVD
-835 KVEYIKYSLNN
+835 YIKYSLQN
-846 VGVSVFIGIMVT
+846 VGVSVFVGIMTT

-886 VVGFFHGFMLLPI
+886 VVGFFHGFMLLPL
-899 FLTYVNVRSSDDEP
+899 FLTYVNIRSSGEKKT
-913 IKNNKLKDSV
+913 IKDSDLLISS
-923 FQEKPGTDK
+923 EP
-932 LSHENKEQIE
+932 LSGD

>member
-1 MGLEDIFY
+1 MGLESIFH

-24 VTLMTTSIILTGLVF
+24 ISLMATSIILTGLVF

-161 KTGTEG
+161 QTGTEG

-192 GEEVSECSVC
+192 GEEISECSVC

-230 EVFQKAILDF
+230 EVFQKSILDF
-240 NEKEKNDG
+240 NEQEEKNNSD
-248 SVLRIFYMMERS
+248 LRIFYMMERS
-260 VSDELKIETKQNIL
+260 VSDELEIETEQNIL

-287 SLMMGEF
+287 SMMMGEF
-294 PSLIKS
+294 PSLTKS
-300 RILVGF
+300 RILVGL
-306 GGILIVIISCLG
+306 GGIFVVILSCLG
-318 AFAIVSLLGIKQT
+318 AFAIVSLFGIKQT

-351 FITGAKDKV
+351 FITGARDRVISQINTEKA
-360 SKKIKEQKEEGNQ
+360 EGKQ
-373 KKEYKNE
+373 KKVYSNQE
-380 QQMGIA
+380 QMGMA
-386 LSEVGPSITTA
+386 LAEVGPSITTA

-445 DRRVYSYRYDIVPCI
+445 DKRVDANRYDIVPCF
-460 KVNDTTQNSLINNNL
+460 KKSVGNQ
-475 KNSTTKNEPYE
+475 EHYE
-486 GKKSLQKCATL
+486 GKKSLQEFALT
-497 YYDFIMQTPVICAIL
+497 YYDFIMQTPVKYIIL
-512 IIYVGM
+512 TIYIGM

-546 QYFKTQEKYVDVGPP
+546 KYFKTQEKYVDVGSP
-561 GYLVFYNIDYNNAEN
+561 GYLVFYNIDYNNADN

-599 WYKDFKKFMDPYY
+599 WYKDFQKFMDPYY

-618 NLEVLK
+618 NLDVLK

-631 VREFLKIKK
+631 VREFLKIKT

-700 DNFTLMEGKNRTQNY
+700 DNFTLMEGKNRTQNFL
-715 ILNGK
+715 LNGK

-755 ATIFLSV
+755 ATIFLAV

-786 GTLWLLNFIPDYAI
+786 GTLWLLNYIPDYTI

-821 VHIIIFYMKCPKDT
+821 AHIIIFYMKSPKSDSET
-835 KVEYIKYSLNN
+835 PNVDYIKYSLKN
-846 VGVSVFIGIMVT
+846 VGVSVFVGIMTT

-886 VVGFFHGFMLLPI
+886 VVGFFHGFMLLPL
-899 FLTYVNVRSSDDEP
+899 FLTYVNIRSGDKERE
-913 IKNNKLKDSV
+913 NELKDSLV
-923 FQEKPGTDK
+923 TGKSTN
-932 LSHENKEQIE
+932 NK

>member
-1 MGLEDIFY
+1 MGLESVFNV
-9 WIGFKVSSHPILVSV
+9 IGRKVATHPILVSV
-24 VTLMTTSIILTGLVF
+24 ISLMMTSIILTGLIF

-82 NESNTEDIFTKP
+82 NQSNTEDIFTKP
-94 YLRKLFDVQERIV
+94 YLRKLFDVQEKIV
-107 STSFDF
+107 STTFDF
-113 MGKNMTV
+113 MGKNMSV

-192 GEEVSECSVC
+192 GEAISECSVC

-224 AEKWEQ
+224 AQKWEQ
-230 EVFQKAILDF
+230 EVFQKAIHDF
-240 NEKEKNDG
+240 NEQEENENSD
-248 SVLRIFYMMERS
+248 LRIFYMMERS
-260 VSDELKIETKQNIL
+260 VSDELEIESAQNVV

-287 SLMMGEF
+287 SMMMGEF
-294 PSLIKS
+294 PSITKS
-300 RILVGF
+300 RILVGL
-306 GGILIVIISCLG
+306 GGIFVVILSCLG
-318 AFAIVSLLGIKQT
+318 AFAIVSLFGIKQT

-351 FITGAKDKV
+351 FITGARDRV
-360 SKKIKEQKEEGNQ
+360 INSINAAKEQGKDVRDYSNSE
-373 KKEYKNE
+373 
-380 QQMGIA
+380 QMGIA
-386 LSEVGPSITTA
+386 LGEVGPSITTA

-445 DRRVYSYRYDIVPCI
+445 DKRVDANRYDIVPCFKKTVGI
-460 KVNDTTQNSLINNNL
+460 S
-475 KNSTTKNEPYE
+475 EHYE
-486 GKKSLQKCATL
+486 GKKCLQNFAIT
-497 YYDFIMQTPVICAIL
+497 YYEFLMKTPVVCTVL
-512 IIYVGM
+512 VIYIGM
-518 TVVSVIAVF
+518 TVFSVYSIF

-540 QSGDLV
+540 QNGDLFN
-546 QYFKTQEKYVDVGPP
+546 YFKTQEKYVDVGSP

-599 WYKDFKKFMDPYY
+599 WYKDFQKFMDPYY

-618 NLEVLK
+618 NLDVLK

-631 VREFLKIKK
+631 VREFLKIKT

-655 LNDLAFNDNGEIE
+655 LNDLAFNDKGEIE

-676 VPLVNQSVYV
+676 IPLVNQSVYV

-700 DNFTLMEGKNRTQNY
+700 DNFTLMEGRNKTQNFV
-715 ILNGK
+715 LNGK
-720 VVDINTVFPYSLFYV
+720 TVDINTVFPYSLFYV

-755 ATIFLSV
+755 ATIFLAV

-786 GTLWLLNFIPDYAI
+786 GVLYLLNFIPDYTV

-821 VHIIIFYMKCPKDT
+821 AHIIIFYMKSPKSNSLTPNVD
-835 KVEYIKYSLNN
+835 YIKYSLKN
-846 VGVSVFIGIMVT
+846 VGVSVLVGIMTT

-866 LFAASK
+866 LFAPSK

-899 FLTYVNVRSSDDEP
+899 FLTYVNVRSKDDEIDSELKFAQEDLITDNP
-913 IKNNKLKDSV
+913 TKDDIIK
-923 FQEKPGTDK
+923 Q
-932 LSHENKEQIE
+932 